1 MFKDQ
6 SKKMI
11 KKQEYFSLR
20 KFKRGL
26 ASVTVG
32 ATLFMAGAAVESF
45 VAPQVVAYAAEETYS
60 ANGEWTFTDD
70 IPSNNANVNP
80 QMTAWAYT
88 AHTTAESTITEQ
100 DGSTVTVTA
109 TITPTNG
116 NEVGVSYLVPGENQA
131 AYSATPDMLAGTPE
145 PASIPAMGIYLQPSP
160 STPAAD
166 FSEKLN
172 YSGEVENAE
181 LTLTFSEEVTNP
193 IIDLSGIGGSG
204 KAIVD
209 DVKTGEVFLARG
221 SFNST
226 NFKLVTPD
234 VKLEKITG
242 TNLTVTDT
250 TINVTEKNTYDKAV
264 VGNDDM
270 YLWDYRLPNLVPAGT
285 GSIRLVGTFKQV
297 TFKLFHQST
306 PFTEYPTETYKT
318 DPVFFNSTSYGD
330 GVNGLNK
337 FWSEK
342 VEDVGNSTTNADLLR
357 FSVRLSNTKYGSV
370 IVNYV
375 DTEGNVIGT
384 EFKDTTNQAVGTAYD
399 TTTDSGT
406 VASDAT
412 TERPAVI
419 TKDGKT
425 YKLVAKD
432 TTATVGTVK
441 ADGSLSEN
449 AGSFTFGTDT
459 PTGTVAEG
467 TKSITYVYEE
477 VKGSVIVDY
486 VDTDGNKIGTQFVD
500 TANVAPGTAY
510 NTANDTGTKAST
522 DTSERPSV
530 ITKDGKTYK
539 LVPAGDYNVGT
550 VGTDGN
556 LTATTKDLGT
566 DAVSGEVAEGTKKVT
581 YVYQEVK
588 TGSVVVDYVDTEGN
602 VLQKQYVDSPE
613 GTAVGTAYNAEQITG
628 TTEKPAVI
636 EKDGKT
642 YELVPAGTY
651 TVGTV
656 GEDNNLTETST
667 SFGVAPVTGTVAEG
681 VTKITYVYKEKVE
694 TPKTGNVVITY
705 VDTEGLELKTTVKD
719 TTDGEVGST
728 YNTKES
734 ADEYPETIEK
744 DGVTY
749 KRVVAGTHKVG
760 ETTEDGHLVS
770 SDAAEGTVEEGTKT
784 VTYVYEK
791 VETPV
796 VKTGSVVARYVIEGT
811 EDEIADDKSV
821 KPTDTPV
828 GEPYGDTPPATITK
842 DGKTYELVRTRT
854 NEGDAPENG
863 VVKEGEQTI
872 TYEYKEKVETPVV
885 KTGSVVARYVI
896 EGTEDEI
903 ADDKSVKPTDTPVD
917 EPYGDTPPAT
927 ITKDGKT
934 YELVRTRTNEGDA
947 PDNGVVKE
955 GEQTITYEYKEK
967 VETPV
972 VKTGS
977 VVARYVIE
985 GTEDEIAD
993 DKSVKPTDTPV
1004 DEPYGDTPPATIE
1017 KNGKTYELVRT
1028 RTNEG
1033 DAPEN
1038 GVVKEGEQ
1046 TITYEYKE
1054 KVETPVVKTGSV
1066 VARYVIEGTET
1077 EIADDKTVKPTDTP
1091 VDEVYGDTPPATIT
1105 KDGKTYELV
1114 RTRTNEGDAPS
1125 NGTVVEG
1132 EQTITY
1138 EYKEK
1143 VETPVVKTGSVVARY
1158 VIEGTETEI
1167 ADDKTVKPTDTP
1179 VDEVYG
1185 DTPPTT
1191 ISFGGKTYTL
1201 VRTRTNEGDAPSNGT
1216 VVEGEQTITY
1226 EYKEVVDTPDPV
1238 EKKTGSVLVR
1248 HITDKGEV
1256 LADTTDVVR
1265 DGEVGSTYE
1274 TTVGNFEGY
1283 TFVKV
1288 DETGATP
1295 TGEVEEGEKTV
1306 VYIYTKVETPVAKTG
1321 SVLVRHIT
1329 DKGEVLADTT
1339 DVVRDGE
1346 VGSTY
1351 ETTVGNF
1358 EGYTFV
1364 KVDETGATP
1373 TGEVEEGEK
1382 TVVYIYTKV
1391 ETPVVKTGSV
1401 VARYVIEGTETEIA
1415 DDKAVKPTDTPVD
1428 EVYGDTP
1435 PATITKDGKTYELVR
1450 TRTNEGDAPS
1460 NGTVVEGEQTI
1471 TYEYKEKEET
1481 PVVKTGS
1488 VVARYVIEGTETEI
1502 ADDKSVKPTDTPVD
1516 EPYGDTPPA
1525 TITKDGKTYELV
1537 RTRTNEGDAP
1547 SNGTVVEGEQTITY
1561 EYKEVVET
1569 PVVPPVVEK
1578 QGKVIVHY
1586 VDENGNVIKTPVVD
1600 TENGTVGGDYDTS
1613 DNRPKVIVFNGKR
1626 YILVESR
1633 IPNNAKGKVVEG
1645 ETHVTYVYK
1654 QENEEPTTPT
1664 IPTTPT
1670 TPSQP
1675 TTPSTTP
1682 VTETTK
1688 VTPKTSA
1695 ILPQTGESTSAL
1707 ALVGLALLGTVA
1719 VASRRRKEK

>member
-1 MFKDQ
+1 MKRYKVELVRLTELDRRDIIGIQAFGLSRSAQKFRGDYIEHMFRDQ

-32 ATLFMAGAAVESF
+32 ATLFMAGAALETLVVPQAAVVYAD
-45 VAPQVVAYAAEETYS
+45 VADYAINSTWELSDKITSGLQTPRDADLAFSSATATVVKK
-60 ANGEWTFTDD
+60 
-70 IPSNNANVNP
+70 
-80 QMTAWAYT
+80 
-88 AHTTAESTITEQ
+88 
-100 DGSTVTVTA
+100 DGSNVAVHVA
-109 TITPTNG
+109 ITPTNTDQTGSVYVMQG
-116 NEVGVSYLVPGENQA
+116 NNQGV
-131 AYSATPDMLAGTPE
+131 YSATANMFAGETAPATMPALAVMVQTPMSKAPE
-145 PASIPAMGIYLQPSP
+145 RSQELI
-160 STPAAD
+160 D
-166 FSEKLN
+166 KLN
-172 YSGEVENAE
+172 FNGKVDQGF
-181 LTLTFSEEVTNP
+181 LTITFSEAVTNP
-193 IIDLSGIGGSG
+193 IIDISGLGGLGQANS
-204 KAIVD
+204 
-209 DVKTGEVFLARG
+209 TTYARG

-226 NFKLVTPD
+226 DLELLTEGVSLEAASSGANLAITPT
-234 VKLEKITG
+234 KIAVVDRNTY
-242 TNLTVTDT
+242 NHSV
-250 TINVTEKNTYDKAV
+250 VTENQHTGSGNTQSP
-264 VGNDDM
+264 
-270 YLWDYRLPNLVPAGT
+270 RLAPAGA
-285 GSIRLVGTFKQV
+285 GSIRVIGTTKEV
-297 TFKLFHQST
+297 KFKLAHVST
-306 PFTEYPTETYKT
+306 PFSSFSKDAYNT
-318 DPVFFNSTSYGD
+318 GD
-330 GVNGLNK
+330 AYFVNNNNYLADGINGYNK
-337 FWSEK
+337 FWNETY
-342 VEDVGNSTTNADLLR
+342 ETAGRTANNDQFRL
-357 FSVRLSNTKYGSV
+357 SVRLSNTKYGSV
-370 IVNYV
+370 VVNYV

-384 EFKDTTNQAVGTAYD
+384 EFKDTTNQAEGTAYD
-399 TTTDSGT
+399 TTADSGT

-441 ADGSLSEN
+441 ADGSLAEN

-500 TANVAPGTAY
+500 TANVAPGTTY

-550 VGTDGN
+550 VGKDGN
-556 LTATTKDLGT
+556 LTTTTKDLGT
-566 DAVSGEVAEGTKKVT
+566 DAASGEVAEGTKKVT

-588 TGSVVVDYVDTEGN
+588 TGSVVIDYVDTEGN
-602 VLQKQYVDSPE
+602 ELQKQYVDSPE
-613 GTAVGTAYNAEQITG
+613 GTAVGTTYDAEQITG

-656 GEDNNLTETST
+656 GEDNNLTATT
-667 SFGVAPVTGTVAEG
+667 TTLGVAPVTGTVVEG
-681 VTKITYVYKEKVE
+681 VTKITYVYK
-694 TPKTGNVVITY
+694 
-705 VDTEGLELKTTVKD
+705 
-719 TTDGEVGST
+719 
-728 YNTKES
+728 
-734 ADEYPETIEK
+734 
-744 DGVTY
+744 
-749 KRVVAGTHKVG
+749 
-760 ETTEDGHLVS
+760 
-770 SDAAEGTVEEGTKT
+770 
-784 VTYVYEK
+784 EK

-828 GEPYGDTPPATITK
+828 DEPYGDTPPATIEKNGKTYELVRTRTKEGDAPENGVVKEGEQTITYEYKEKVETPVVKTGSVVARYVIEGTEDEIADDKSVKPTDTPVDEPYGDTPPATITK

-947 PDNGVVKE
+947 PENGVVKE

-1004 DEPYGDTPPATIE
+1004 DEP
-1017 KNGKTYELVRT
+1017 
-1028 RTNEG
+1028 
-1033 DAPEN
+1033 
-1038 GVVKEGEQ
+1038 
-1046 TITYEYKE
+1046 
-1054 KVETPVVKTGSV
+1054 
-1066 VARYVIEGTET
+1066 
-1077 EIADDKTVKPTDTP
+1077 
-1091 VDEVYGDTPPATIT
+1091 
-1105 KDGKTYELV
+1105 
-1114 RTRTNEGDAPS
+1114 
-1125 NGTVVEG
+1125 
-1132 EQTITY
+1132 
-1138 EYKEK
+1138 
-1143 VETPVVKTGSVVARY
+1143 
-1158 VIEGTETEI
+1158 
-1167 ADDKTVKPTDTP
+1167 
-1179 VDEVYG
+1179 YG

-1274 TTVGNFEGY
+1274 TSVGNFEGY

-1288 DETGATP
+1288 DE
-1295 TGEVEEGEKTV
+1295 K
-1306 VYIYTKVETPVAKTG
+1306 
-1321 SVLVRHIT
+1321 
-1329 DKGEVLADTT
+1329 
-1339 DVVRDGE
+1339 
-1346 VGSTY
+1346 
-1351 ETTVGNF
+1351 
-1358 EGYTFV
+1358 
-1364 KVDETGATP
+1364 GATP

-1401 VARYVIEGTETEIA
+1401 VARYVIEGTE
-1415 DDKAVKPTDTPVD
+1415 D
-1428 EVYGDTP
+1428 
-1435 PATITKDGKTYELVR
+1435 
-1450 TRTNEGDAPS
+1450 
-1460 NGTVVEGEQTI
+1460 
-1471 TYEYKEKEET
+1471 
-1481 PVVKTGS
+1481 
-1488 VVARYVIEGTETEI
+1488 EI

-1561 EYKEVVET
+1561 EYKEKVET

-1586 VDENGNVIKTPVVD
+1586 VDEKGNVIKTPVVD

-1664 IPTTPT
+1664 TPN
-1670 TPSQP
+1670 QP

-1682 VTETTK
+1682 VTETAK

-1695 ILPQTGESTSAL
+1695 ILPETGESTSAL

-1719 VASRRRKEK
+1719 VASRRRKAK

>member
-1 MFKDQ
+1 M
-6 SKKMI
+6 
-11 KKQEYFSLR
+11 R

-32 ATLFMAGAAVESF
+32 ATLFMAGAALETLV
-45 VAPQVVAYAAEETYS
+45 VPQAAVVYAAEETYS
-60 ANGEWTFTDD
+60 VNGNWTFTDN
-70 IPSNNANVNP
+70 IPTSNTNVNP
-80 QMTAWAYT
+80 QMTAWDYT
-88 AHTTAESTITEQ
+88 PHTAGQTTVTQQ

-116 NEVGVSYLVPGENQA
+116 NGVGVSYLVPGDDQS
-131 AYSATPDMLAGTPE
+131 YYKATAEMLAGNPD
-145 PASIPAMGIYLQPSP
+145 PATIPAMGIYLQPSP
-160 STPAAD
+160 STPGTSLAD
-166 FSEKLN
+166 KLN
-172 YSGEVENAE
+172 YSGVVENAE

-193 IIDLSGIGGSG
+193 IIDLSGVGGSG

-209 DVKTGEVFLARG
+209 DTTGRVYVAKG

-226 NFKLVTPD
+226 NFELITPG
-234 VKLEKITG
+234 VKFEQLTG

-250 TINVTEKNTYDKAV
+250 TLQVTEKNTYDKAV
-264 VGNDDM
+264 VGADDL
-270 YLWDYRLPNLVPAGT
+270 YLGDYRLPNMVPAGT

-297 TFKLFHQST
+297 TFKLYHQTT
-306 PFTEYPTETYKT
+306 PFSEYPTATYQT
-318 DPVFFNSTSYGD
+318 SPLFFDNGRIGD

-337 FWSEK
+337 FWSDSVRE
-342 VEDVGNSTTNADLLR
+342 VSDSTTNADLLR

-370 IVNYV
+370 VVNYV

-384 EFKDTTNQAVGTAYD
+384 EFKDTTNQAEGTAYD
-399 TTTDSGT
+399 TTADSGT
-406 VASDAT
+406 VASDKT
-412 TERPAVI
+412 TERPSVI

-441 ADGSLSEN
+441 ADGSLATN

-500 TANVAPGTAY
+500 TANVAPGTTY

-522 DTSERPSV
+522 ETSERPSV

-550 VGTDGN
+550 VGKDGN
-556 LTATTKDLGT
+556 LTTTTKDLGV
-566 DAVSGEVAEGTKKVT
+566 DAASGEVAEGTKKVT

-588 TGSVVVDYVDTEGN
+588 TGSVVIDYVDTEGN
-602 VLQKQYVDSPE
+602 ELQKQYVDSPE
-613 GTAVGTAYNAEQITG
+613 GTAVGTTYNAEGITG

-656 GEDNNLTETST
+656 GEDNNLTATT
-667 SFGVAPVTGTVAEG
+667 TTLGVAPVTGTVVEG
-681 VTKITYVYKEKVE
+681 VTKITYV
-694 TPKTGNVVITY
+694 
-705 VDTEGLELKTTVKD
+705 
-719 TTDGEVGST
+719 
-728 YNTKES
+728 
-734 ADEYPETIEK
+734 
-744 DGVTY
+744 
-749 KRVVAGTHKVG
+749 
-760 ETTEDGHLVS
+760 
-770 SDAAEGTVEEGTKT
+770 
-784 VTYVYEK
+784 
-791 VETPV
+791 
-796 VKTGSVVARYVIEGT
+796 
-811 EDEIADDKSV
+811 
-821 KPTDTPV
+821 
-828 GEPYGDTPPATITK
+828 
-842 DGKTYELVRTRT
+842 
-854 NEGDAPENG
+854 
-863 VVKEGEQTI
+863 
-872 TYEYKEKVETPVV
+872 
-885 KTGSVVARYVI
+885 
-896 EGTEDEI
+896 
-903 ADDKSVKPTDTPVD
+903 
-917 EPYGDTPPAT
+917 
-927 ITKDGKT
+927 
-934 YELVRTRTNEGDA
+934 
-947 PDNGVVKE
+947 
-955 GEQTITYEYKEK
+955 YKEK

-1066 VARYVIEGTET
+1066 VARYVIEGTED
-1077 EIADDKTVKPTDTP
+1077 EIADDKSVKPTDTP
-1091 VDEVYGDTPPATIT
+1091 VDEPYGDTPPATIT

-1158 VIEGTETEI
+1158 VIEGTEDEI
-1167 ADDKTVKPTDTP
+1167 ADDKSVKPTDTP
-1179 VDEVYG
+1179 VDEPYG

-1201 VRTRTNEGDAPSNGT
+1201 VRTRTNDGDAPSNGT

-1274 TTVGNFEGY
+1274 TSVGNFEGY

-1288 DETGATP
+1288 DEKGATP

-1351 ETTVGNF
+1351 ETSVGNF

-1364 KVDETGATP
+1364 KVDEKGATP

-1401 VARYVIEGTETEIA
+1401 VARYVIEGTE
-1415 DDKAVKPTDTPVD
+1415 D
-1428 EVYGDTP
+1428 
-1435 PATITKDGKTYELVR
+1435 
-1450 TRTNEGDAPS
+1450 
-1460 NGTVVEGEQTI
+1460 
-1471 TYEYKEKEET
+1471 
-1481 PVVKTGS
+1481 
-1488 VVARYVIEGTETEI
+1488 EI

-1561 EYKEVVET
+1561 EYKEKVET

-1586 VDENGNVIKTPVVD
+1586 VDEKGNVIKTPVVD

-1633 IPNNAKGKVVEG
+1633 IPNNSKGKVVEG

-1664 IPTTPT
+1664 TPN
-1670 TPSQP
+1670 QP

-1682 VTETTK
+1682 VTETAK

-1695 ILPQTGESTSAL
+1695 ILPETGESTSAL

-1719 VASRRRKEK
+1719 VASRRRKAK

>member
-1 MFKDQ
+1 M
-6 SKKMI
+6 
-11 KKQEYFSLR
+11 R

-32 ATLFMAGAAVESF
+32 ATLFMAGAALETLVVPQAAVVYAD
-45 VAPQVVAYAAEETYS
+45 VADYAINSTWELSDKITSGLQTPRDADLAFSSATATVVKK
-60 ANGEWTFTDD
+60 
-70 IPSNNANVNP
+70 
-80 QMTAWAYT
+80 
-88 AHTTAESTITEQ
+88 
-100 DGSTVTVTA
+100 DGSNVAVHVA
-109 TITPTNG
+109 ITPTNTDQTGSVYVMQG
-116 NEVGVSYLVPGENQA
+116 NNQGV
-131 AYSATPDMLAGTPE
+131 YSATANMFAGETAPATMPALAVMVQTPMSKAPE
-145 PASIPAMGIYLQPSP
+145 RSQELI
-160 STPAAD
+160 D
-166 FSEKLN
+166 KLN
-172 YSGEVENAE
+172 FNGKVDQGF
-181 LTLTFSEEVTNP
+181 LTITFSEAVTNP
-193 IIDLSGIGGSG
+193 IIDISGLGGLGQANS
-204 KAIVD
+204 
-209 DVKTGEVFLARG
+209 TTYARG

-226 NFKLVTPD
+226 DLELLTEGVSLEAASSGANLAITPT
-234 VKLEKITG
+234 KIAVVDRNTY
-242 TNLTVTDT
+242 NHSV
-250 TINVTEKNTYDKAV
+250 VTENQHTGSGNTQSP
-264 VGNDDM
+264 
-270 YLWDYRLPNLVPAGT
+270 RLAPAGA
-285 GSIRLVGTFKQV
+285 GSIRVIGTTKEV
-297 TFKLFHQST
+297 KFKLTHVST
-306 PFTEYPTETYKT
+306 PFSSFSKDAYNT
-318 DPVFFNSTSYGD
+318 GD
-330 GVNGLNK
+330 AYFVNNNNYLADGINGYNK
-337 FWSEK
+337 FWNETY
-342 VEDVGNSTTNADLLR
+342 ETAGRTANNDQFRL
-357 FSVRLSNTKYGSV
+357 SVRLSNTKYGSV
-370 IVNYV
+370 VVNYV

-384 EFKDTTNQAVGTAYD
+384 EFKDTTNQAEGTAYD
-399 TTTDSGT
+399 TTADTGT
-406 VASDAT
+406 VASDKT

-432 TTATVGTVK
+432 TTAKVGTVK
-441 ADGSLSEN
+441 ADGSLATN
-449 AGSFTFGTDT
+449 GANFNYGTDAVS
-459 PTGTVAEG
+459 GVVAEG

-500 TANVAPGTAY
+500 TANVAPGTTY

-522 DTSERPSV
+522 ETSERPSV

-550 VGTDGN
+550 VGKDGN
-556 LTATTKDLGT
+556 LTTTTKDLGV
-566 DAVSGEVAEGTKKVT
+566 DAASGEVAEGTKKVT

-588 TGSVVVDYVDTEGN
+588 TGSVVIDYVDTEGN
-602 VLQKQYVDSPE
+602 ELQKQYVDSPE
-613 GTAVGTAYNAEQITG
+613 GTAVGTTYDAEQITG

-656 GEDNNLTETST
+656 GEDNNLTATT
-667 SFGVAPVTGTVAEG
+667 TTLGVAPVTGTVVEG
-681 VTKITYVYKEKVE
+681 VTKITYVYK
-694 TPKTGNVVITY
+694 
-705 VDTEGLELKTTVKD
+705 
-719 TTDGEVGST
+719 
-728 YNTKES
+728 
-734 ADEYPETIEK
+734 
-744 DGVTY
+744 
-749 KRVVAGTHKVG
+749 
-760 ETTEDGHLVS
+760 
-770 SDAAEGTVEEGTKT
+770 
-784 VTYVYEK
+784 EK

-828 GEPYGDTPPATITK
+828 DEPYGDTPPATITKDGKTYELVRTRANEGDAPENGVVKEGEQTITYEYKEKVETPVVKTGSVVARYVIEGTEDEIADDKSVKPTDTPVDEPYGDTPPATIEK

-947 PDNGVVKE
+947 PSNGTVVE

-993 DKSVKPTDTPV
+993 DKSVKPSDTPV
-1004 DEPYGDTPPATIE
+1004 DEP
-1017 KNGKTYELVRT
+1017 
-1028 RTNEG
+1028 
-1033 DAPEN
+1033 
-1038 GVVKEGEQ
+1038 
-1046 TITYEYKE
+1046 
-1054 KVETPVVKTGSV
+1054 
-1066 VARYVIEGTET
+1066 
-1077 EIADDKTVKPTDTP
+1077 
-1091 VDEVYGDTPPATIT
+1091 
-1105 KDGKTYELV
+1105 
-1114 RTRTNEGDAPS
+1114 
-1125 NGTVVEG
+1125 
-1132 EQTITY
+1132 
-1138 EYKEK
+1138 
-1143 VETPVVKTGSVVARY
+1143 
-1158 VIEGTETEI
+1158 
-1167 ADDKTVKPTDTP
+1167 
-1179 VDEVYG
+1179 YG

-1274 TTVGNFEGY
+1274 TSVGNFEGY

-1288 DETGATP
+1288 DEKGATP

-1351 ETTVGNF
+1351 ETSVGNF

-1364 KVDETGATP
+1364 KVDEKGATP

-1401 VARYVIEGTETEIA
+1401 VARYVIEGTE
-1415 DDKAVKPTDTPVD
+1415 D
-1428 EVYGDTP
+1428 
-1435 PATITKDGKTYELVR
+1435 
-1450 TRTNEGDAPS
+1450 
-1460 NGTVVEGEQTI
+1460 
-1471 TYEYKEKEET
+1471 
-1481 PVVKTGS
+1481 
-1488 VVARYVIEGTETEI
+1488 EI

-1561 EYKEVVET
+1561 EYKEKVET

-1586 VDENGNVIKTPVVD
+1586 VDEKGNVIKTPVVD

-1633 IPNNAKGKVVEG
+1633 IPNNSKGKVVEG

-1664 IPTTPT
+1664 TPN
-1670 TPSQP
+1670 QP

-1682 VTETTK
+1682 VTETAK

-1695 ILPQTGESTSAL
+1695 ILPETGESTSVL

-1719 VASRRRKEK
+1719 VASRRRKAK

>member
-45 VAPQVVAYAAEETYS
+45 VAPQVVVYAAEETYS
-60 ANGEWTFTDD
+60 ANGEWTFTDT
-70 IPSNNANVNP
+70 IPSDNPNVNP

-88 AHTTAESTITEQ
+88 PHTTAESTITEQ

-160 STPAAD
+160 STPSTNL
-166 FSEKLN
+166 SEKLN

-209 DVKTGEVFLARG
+209 DVKTGQVFLARG

-234 VKLEKITG
+234 VKLEKLTG

-297 TFKLFHQST
+297 TFKLYHQST
-306 PFTEYPTETYKT
+306 PFTEYSTETYKT

-342 VEDVGNSTTNADLLR
+342 IEDVGNSTTNADLLR

-370 IVNYV
+370 VVNYV

-384 EFKDTTNQAVGTAYD
+384 EFKDTTNQAEGTAYD
-399 TTTDSGT
+399 TTVDTGT

-425 YKLVAKD
+425 YKLVAKE
-432 TTATVGTVK
+432 TTATVGTVN
-441 ADGSLSEN
+441 ADGSLAAN
-449 AGSFTFGTDT
+449 GTNFNFGTDAVS
-459 PTGTVAEG
+459 GTVAEG

-500 TANVAPGTAY
+500 TANESIGTAY

-556 LTATTKDLGT
+556 LTVTTKDLGT

-656 GEDNNLTETST
+656 GEDNNLTATT
-667 SFGVAPVTGTVAEG
+667 TTFGVAPVTGEVVEG

-749 KRVVAGTHKVG
+749 KRVVAGTHTVG

-811 EDEIADDKSV
+811 ETEIADDKTVKPTDTPVDEPYGDTPPATIEKDGKTYELVRTRTNEGDAPENGVVKEGEQTITYEYKEKVETPVVKTGSVVARYVIEGTETEIADDKTVKPTDTPVDEVYGDTPPATITKDGKTYELVRTRTNEGDAPENGVVKEGEQTITYEYKEKVETPVVKTGSVVARYVIEGTETEIADDKSV

-828 GEPYGDTPPATITK
+828 DEPYGDTPPATITK

-947 PDNGVVKE
+947 PSNGTVVE

-1004 DEPYGDTPPATIE
+1004 DEPYGDTPP
-1017 KNGKTYELVRT
+1017 
-1028 RTNEG
+1028 
-1033 DAPEN
+1033 
-1038 GVVKEGEQ
+1038 
-1046 TITYEYKE
+1046 
-1054 KVETPVVKTGSV
+1054 
-1066 VARYVIEGTET
+1066 
-1077 EIADDKTVKPTDTP
+1077 
-1091 VDEVYGDTPPATIT
+1091 
-1105 KDGKTYELV
+1105 
-1114 RTRTNEGDAPS
+1114 
-1125 NGTVVEG
+1125 
-1132 EQTITY
+1132 
-1138 EYKEK
+1138 
-1143 VETPVVKTGSVVARY
+1143 
-1158 VIEGTETEI
+1158 
-1167 ADDKTVKPTDTP
+1167 
-1179 VDEVYG
+1179 
-1185 DTPPTT
+1185 TT

-1201 VRTRTNEGDAPSNGT
+1201 VRTRTNEGDAPSNGS

-1274 TTVGNFEGY
+1274 TSVGNFEGY

-1288 DETGATP
+1288 DEKGATP

-1351 ETTVGNF
+1351 ETSVGNF

-1364 KVDETGATP
+1364 KVDEKGATP

-1391 ETPVVKTGSV
+1391 ETPVAKTGSV
-1401 VARYVIEGTETEIA
+1401 VARYVIEGTE
-1415 DDKAVKPTDTPVD
+1415 D
-1428 EVYGDTP
+1428 
-1435 PATITKDGKTYELVR
+1435 
-1450 TRTNEGDAPS
+1450 
-1460 NGTVVEGEQTI
+1460 
-1471 TYEYKEKEET
+1471 
-1481 PVVKTGS
+1481 
-1488 VVARYVIEGTETEI
+1488 EI

-1561 EYKEVVET
+1561 EYKEKVET
-1569 PVVPPVVEK
+1569 PVVEK

-1586 VDENGNVIKTPVVD
+1586 VDEKGNVIKTPVVD

-1633 IPNNAKGKVVEG
+1633 IPNNSKGKVVEG

-1664 IPTTPT
+1664 TPN
-1670 TPSQP
+1670 QP

-1682 VTETTK
+1682 VTETAK

-1695 ILPQTGESTSAL
+1695 ILPETGESTSAL

>member
-1 MFKDQ
+1 
-6 SKKMI
+6 
-11 KKQEYFSLR
+11 
-20 KFKRGL
+20 
-26 ASVTVG
+26 
-32 ATLFMAGAAVESF
+32 
-45 VAPQVVAYAAEETYS
+45 
-60 ANGEWTFTDD
+60 
-70 IPSNNANVNP
+70 
-80 QMTAWAYT
+80 
-88 AHTTAESTITEQ
+88 
-100 DGSTVTVTA
+100 
-109 TITPTNG
+109 
-116 NEVGVSYLVPGENQA
+116 
-131 AYSATPDMLAGTPE
+131 
-145 PASIPAMGIYLQPSP
+145 
-160 STPAAD
+160 
-166 FSEKLN
+166 
-172 YSGEVENAE
+172 
-181 LTLTFSEEVTNP
+181 
-193 IIDLSGIGGSG
+193 
-204 KAIVD
+204 
-209 DVKTGEVFLARG
+209 
-221 SFNST
+221 
-226 NFKLVTPD
+226 
-234 VKLEKITG
+234 
-242 TNLTVTDT
+242 
-250 TINVTEKNTYDKAV
+250 
-264 VGNDDM
+264 
-270 YLWDYRLPNLVPAGT
+270 
-285 GSIRLVGTFKQV
+285 
-297 TFKLFHQST
+297 
-306 PFTEYPTETYKT
+306 
-318 DPVFFNSTSYGD
+318 
-330 GVNGLNK
+330 
-337 FWSEK
+337 
-342 VEDVGNSTTNADLLR
+342 
-357 FSVRLSNTKYGSV
+357 
-370 IVNYV
+370 
-375 DTEGNVIGT
+375 
-384 EFKDTTNQAVGTAYD
+384 
-399 TTTDSGT
+399 
-406 VASDAT
+406 
-412 TERPAVI
+412 
-419 TKDGKT
+419 
-425 YKLVAKD
+425 
-432 TTATVGTVK
+432 
-441 ADGSLSEN
+441 
-449 AGSFTFGTDT
+449 
-459 PTGTVAEG
+459 
-467 TKSITYVYEE
+467 
-477 VKGSVIVDY
+477 
-486 VDTDGNKIGTQFVD
+486 
-500 TANVAPGTAY
+500 
-510 NTANDTGTKAST
+510 
-522 DTSERPSV
+522 
-530 ITKDGKTYK
+530 
-539 LVPAGDYNVGT
+539 
-550 VGTDGN
+550 
-556 LTATTKDLGT
+556 
-566 DAVSGEVAEGTKKVT
+566 
-581 YVYQEVK
+581 
-588 TGSVVVDYVDTEGN
+588 
-602 VLQKQYVDSPE
+602 
-613 GTAVGTAYNAEQITG
+613 
-628 TTEKPAVI
+628 
-636 EKDGKT
+636 
-642 YELVPAGTY
+642 
-651 TVGTV
+651 
-656 GEDNNLTETST
+656 
-667 SFGVAPVTGTVAEG
+667 
-681 VTKITYVYKEKVE
+681 
-694 TPKTGNVVITY
+694 
-705 VDTEGLELKTTVKD
+705 
-719 TTDGEVGST
+719 
-728 YNTKES
+728 
-734 ADEYPETIEK
+734 
-744 DGVTY
+744 
-749 KRVVAGTHKVG
+749 
-760 ETTEDGHLVS
+760 
-770 SDAAEGTVEEGTKT
+770 
-784 VTYVYEK
+784 
-791 VETPV
+791 
-796 VKTGSVVARYVIEGT
+796 
-811 EDEIADDKSV
+811 
-821 KPTDTPV
+821 
-828 GEPYGDTPPATITK
+828 GDTPPATITK

-872 TYEYKEKVETPVV
+872 TYEYKEKE
-885 KTGSVVARYVI
+885 
-896 EGTEDEI
+896 
-903 ADDKSVKPTDTPVD
+903 
-917 EPYGDTPPAT
+917 
-927 ITKDGKT
+927 
-934 YELVRTRTNEGDA
+934 
-947 PDNGVVKE
+947 
-955 GEQTITYEYKEK
+955 
-967 VETPV
+967 
-972 VKTGS
+972 
-977 VVARYVIE
+977 
-985 GTEDEIAD
+985 
-993 DKSVKPTDTPV
+993 
-1004 DEPYGDTPPATIE
+1004 
-1017 KNGKTYELVRT
+1017 
-1028 RTNEG
+1028 
-1033 DAPEN
+1033 
-1038 GVVKEGEQ
+1038 
-1046 TITYEYKE
+1046 
-1054 KVETPVVKTGSV
+1054 ETPVVKTGSV

-1091 VDEVYGDTPPATIT
+1091 VDEVYGDTPPTTIE

-1143 VETPVVKTGSVVARY
+1143 EETPVVKTGSVVVRY

-1179 VDEVYG
+1179 VDEPYG

-1415 DDKAVKPTDTPVD
+1415 DDKTVKPTDTPVDEPYGDTPPATITKDGKTYELVRTRTNEGDAPSNGTVVEGEQTITYEYKEVVETPVVKTGSVVARYVIEGTETEIADDKTVKPTDTPVD

-1471 TYEYKEKEET
+1471 TYEYKEK
-1481 PVVKTGS
+1481 
-1488 VVARYVIEGTETEI
+1488 
-1502 ADDKSVKPTDTPVD
+1502 
-1516 EPYGDTPPA
+1516 
-1525 TITKDGKTYELV
+1525 
-1537 RTRTNEGDAP
+1537 
-1547 SNGTVVEGEQTITY
+1547 
-1561 EYKEVVET
+1561 VET

-1664 IPTTPT
+1664 TPN
-1670 TPSQP
+1670 QP

-1695 ILPQTGESTSAL
+1695 ILPETGESTSAL

>member
-1 MFKDQ
+1 
-6 SKKMI
+6 MI

-32 ATLFMAGAAVESF
+32 AALFMAGVATETLVVQKTAVVYAD
-45 VAPQVVAYAAEETYS
+45 VADYAINSTWELSDKITSGLQTPRDADLAFSSATATVVKK
-60 ANGEWTFTDD
+60 
-70 IPSNNANVNP
+70 
-80 QMTAWAYT
+80 
-88 AHTTAESTITEQ
+88 
-100 DGSTVTVTA
+100 DGSNVAVHVA
-109 TITPTNG
+109 ITPTNTDQTGSVYVMQG
-116 NEVGVSYLVPGENQA
+116 NNQGV
-131 AYSATPDMLAGTPE
+131 YSATANMFAGETAPATMPALAVMVQTPMSKAPE
-145 PASIPAMGIYLQPSP
+145 RSQELI
-160 STPAAD
+160 D
-166 FSEKLN
+166 KLN
-172 YSGEVENAE
+172 FNGKVDQGF
-181 LTLTFSEEVTNP
+181 LTITFSEAVTNP
-193 IIDLSGIGGSG
+193 IIDISGLGGLGQANS
-204 KAIVD
+204 
-209 DVKTGEVFLARG
+209 TTYARG

-226 NFKLVTPD
+226 D
-234 VKLEKITG
+234 LELLTEGVSLEAASSG
-242 TNLTVTDT
+242 TNLAITPTKITVVDRNTY
-250 TINVTEKNTYDKAV
+250 NHSVVTENQHTGSGNTQSP
-264 VGNDDM
+264 
-270 YLWDYRLPNLVPAGT
+270 RLAPAGA
-285 GSIRLVGTFKQV
+285 GSIRVIGTTKEV
-297 TFKLFHQST
+297 KFKLTHVST
-306 PFTEYPTETYKT
+306 PFSSFSKDAYNT
-318 DPVFFNSTSYGD
+318 GD
-330 GVNGLNK
+330 AYFVNNNNYLADGINGYNK
-337 FWSEK
+337 FWNEIY
-342 VEDVGNSTTNADLLR
+342 ETAGRTANNDQFRL
-357 FSVRLSNTKYGSV
+357 SVRLSNTKYGSV
-370 IVNYV
+370 VVNYV

-384 EFKDTTNQAVGTAYD
+384 EFKDTTNQAEGTAYD
-399 TTTDSGT
+399 TTADSGT

-441 ADGSLSEN
+441 ADGSLAAN
-449 AGSFTFGTDT
+449 GTNFNFGTDAVS
-459 PTGTVAEG
+459 GTVAEG

-539 LVPAGDYNVGT
+539 LVPAGDYTVGT

-613 GTAVGTAYNAEQITG
+613 GTAVGTAYNTEEITG

-656 GEDNNLTETST
+656 GEDNNLTATT
-667 SFGVAPVTGTVAEG
+667 TTFGVAPVTGEVVEG
-681 VTKITYVYKEKVE
+681 VTKITYV
-694 TPKTGNVVITY
+694 
-705 VDTEGLELKTTVKD
+705 
-719 TTDGEVGST
+719 
-728 YNTKES
+728 
-734 ADEYPETIEK
+734 
-744 DGVTY
+744 
-749 KRVVAGTHKVG
+749 
-760 ETTEDGHLVS
+760 
-770 SDAAEGTVEEGTKT
+770 
-784 VTYVYEK
+784 
-791 VETPV
+791 
-796 VKTGSVVARYVIEGT
+796 
-811 EDEIADDKSV
+811 
-821 KPTDTPV
+821 
-828 GEPYGDTPPATITK
+828 
-842 DGKTYELVRTRT
+842 
-854 NEGDAPENG
+854 
-863 VVKEGEQTI
+863 
-872 TYEYKEKVETPVV
+872 YKEKVETPVV

-896 EGTEDEI
+896 EGTETEI
-903 ADDKSVKPTDTPVD
+903 ADDKTVKPTDTPVD
-917 EPYGDTPPAT
+917 E
-927 ITKDGKT
+927 
-934 YELVRTRTNEGDA
+934 V
-947 PDNGVVKE
+947 
-955 GEQTITYEYKEK
+955 
-967 VETPV
+967 
-972 VKTGS
+972 
-977 VVARYVIE
+977 
-985 GTEDEIAD
+985 
-993 DKSVKPTDTPV
+993 
-1004 DEPYGDTPPATIE
+1004 YGDTPPATIE
-1017 KNGKTYELVRT
+1017 KDGKTYELVRT

-1114 RTRTNEGDAPS
+1114 RTRTNEGDAPE
-1125 NGTVVEG
+1125 NGVVKEGEQTITYEYKEKVETPVVKTGSVVARYVIEGTETEIADDKTVKPTDTPVDEVYGDTPPATITKDGKTYELVRTRTNEGDAPENGVVKEG

-1191 ISFGGKTYTL
+1191 IEKDGKTYELVRTRTNEGDAPSNGTVVEGEQTITYEYKEKVETPVVKTGSVVARYVIEGTETEIADDKTVKPTDTPVDEPYGDTPPTTISFGGKTYTL
-1201 VRTRTNEGDAPSNGT
+1201 VRTRTNEGDVPSNGT

-1306 VYIYTKVETPVAKTG
+1306 VYIYTKVETLVAKTG

-1351 ETTVGNF
+1351 ETSVGNF

-1364 KVDETGATP
+1364 KVDEKGATP

-1401 VARYVIEGTETEIA
+1401 VARYVIEGTE
-1415 DDKAVKPTDTPVD
+1415 D
-1428 EVYGDTP
+1428 
-1435 PATITKDGKTYELVR
+1435 
-1450 TRTNEGDAPS
+1450 
-1460 NGTVVEGEQTI
+1460 
-1471 TYEYKEKEET
+1471 
-1481 PVVKTGS
+1481 
-1488 VVARYVIEGTETEI
+1488 EI

-1561 EYKEVVET
+1561 EYKEKVET

-1586 VDENGNVIKTPVVD
+1586 VDEKGNVIKTPVVD

-1664 IPTTPT
+1664 TPN
-1670 TPSQP
+1670 QP

-1682 VTETTK
+1682 VTETAK

-1695 ILPQTGESTSAL
+1695 ILPETGESTSAL

-1719 VASRRRKEK
+1719 VASRRRKAK

>member
-32 ATLFMAGAAVESF
+32 ATLFMAGTAVETF
-45 VAPQVVAYAAEETYS
+45 VAPQVVVYAAEETYS
-60 ANGEWTFTDD
+60 ANGDWTFTDT
-70 IPSNNANVNP
+70 IPSDNPNVNP
-80 QMTAWAYT
+80 QMTKWEYT
-88 AHTTAESTITEQ
+88 PHTTAESTITEQ
-100 DGSTVTVTA
+100 DGSTITVTA

-116 NEVGVSYLVPGENQA
+116 NGVGVSYLVPGENQA
-131 AYSATPDMLAGTPE
+131 AYNATPDMLAGTPE

-160 STPAAD
+160 STSTNLTD
-166 FSEKLN
+166 KLN

-209 DVKTGEVFLARG
+209 NPETGEVFLARG

-234 VKLEKITG
+234 VKLEQLTG

-264 VGNDDM
+264 VKNDDL

-285 GSIRLVGTFKQV
+285 GSIRLVGTFKEV

-306 PFTEYPTETYKT
+306 PYTEYPTESFQT
-318 DPVFFNSTSYGD
+318 DPIFFNSTSYGD

-337 FWSEK
+337 FWSDK
-342 VEDVGNSTTNADLLR
+342 VSDDVSDSTTNADLLR

-370 IVNYV
+370 VVNYV

-384 EFKDTTNQAVGTAYD
+384 EFKDTTKQEVGTTYD
-399 TTTDSGT
+399 TTPNTGT

-425 YKLVAKD
+425 YKLVAKE

-602 VLQKQYVDSPE
+602 VLQSQYVDTPE
-613 GTAVGTAYNAEQITG
+613 GTAVGTAYNTEEITG

-656 GEDNNLTETST
+656 GEDNNLTATT
-667 SFGVAPVTGTVAEG
+667 TTFGVAPVTGEVVEG

-749 KRVVAGTHKVG
+749 KRVVAGTHTVG

-811 EDEIADDKSV
+811 ETEIADDKTV

-828 GEPYGDTPPATITK
+828 DEVYGDTPPATITK

-872 TYEYKEKVETPVV
+872 TYEYKEKEETPVV

-896 EGTEDEI
+896 EGTE
-903 ADDKSVKPTDTPVD
+903 T
-917 EPYGDTPPAT
+917 
-927 ITKDGKT
+927 
-934 YELVRTRTNEGDA
+934 
-947 PDNGVVKE
+947 
-955 GEQTITYEYKEK
+955 
-967 VETPV
+967 
-972 VKTGS
+972 
-977 VVARYVIE
+977 
-985 GTEDEIAD
+985 EIAD

-1017 KNGKTYELVRT
+1017 KDGKTYELVRT

-1033 DAPEN
+1033 DAPSN
-1038 GVVKEGEQ
+1038 GTVVEGEQ

-1077 EIADDKTVKPTDTP
+1077 EIADDKSVKPTDTP

-1191 ISFGGKTYTL
+1191 IEKDGKTYELVRTRTNEGDAPSNGTVVEGEQTITYEYKEKVETPVVKTGSVVARYVIEGTEDEIADDKSVKPTDTPVDEPYGDTPPTTISFGGKTYTL

-1274 TTVGNFEGY
+1274 TSVGNFEGY

-1288 DETGATP
+1288 DEKGATP

-1351 ETTVGNF
+1351 ETSVGNF

-1364 KVDETGATP
+1364 KVDEKGATP

-1401 VARYVIEGTETEIA
+1401 VARYVIEGTE
-1415 DDKAVKPTDTPVD
+1415 D
-1428 EVYGDTP
+1428 
-1435 PATITKDGKTYELVR
+1435 
-1450 TRTNEGDAPS
+1450 
-1460 NGTVVEGEQTI
+1460 
-1471 TYEYKEKEET
+1471 
-1481 PVVKTGS
+1481 
-1488 VVARYVIEGTETEI
+1488 EI

-1561 EYKEVVET
+1561 EYKEKVET

-1586 VDENGNVIKTPVVD
+1586 VDEKGNVIKTPVVD

-1664 IPTTPT
+1664 TPN
-1670 TPSQP
+1670 QP

-1682 VTETTK
+1682 VTETAK

-1695 ILPQTGESTSAL
+1695 ILPETGESTSAL
-1707 ALVGLALLGTVA
+1707 AFVGLALLGTVA

>member
-32 ATLFMAGAAVESF
+32 AALFMVGGVVESLLPSQSAI
-45 VAPQVVAYAAEETYS
+45 VYAAETNYYTS
-60 ANGEWTFTDD
+60 STWAFDSSLNG
-70 IPSNNANVNP
+70 NQYVNP
-80 QMTAWAYT
+80 YENFAPYSGA
-88 AHTTAESTITEQ
+88 S
-100 DGSTVTVTA
+100 A
-109 TITPTNG
+109 TIDRQNATS
-116 NEVGVSYLVPGENQA
+116 VGVTTTIEPINSEVPVGISYLVDGGDQSR
-131 AYSATPDMLAGTPE
+131 YGATADMFVGNPN
-145 PASIPAMGIYLQPSP
+145 PSSIPALGVYVQPSP
-160 STPAAD
+160 NEGGGTFAGKLNFNGRYEAALLTFK
-166 FSEKLN
+166 FSE
-172 YSGEVENAE
+172 A
-181 LTLTFSEEVTNP
+181 VTNP
-193 IIDLSGIGGSG
+193 IIDLSGLGGDNQINNR
-204 KAIVD
+204 A
-209 DVKTGEVFLARG
+209 

-226 NFKLVTPD
+226 VFELMTPNVT
-234 VKLEKITG
+234 LEKASTG
-242 TNLTVTDT
+242 ANLTVTNNM
-250 TINVTEKNTYDKAV
+250 IEVTEKNTFNRSVLEVPFFDS
-264 VGNDDM
+264 GEF
-270 YLWDYRLPNLVPAGT
+270 RTPNLVPAGT
-285 GSIRLVGTFKQV
+285 GSVRLNGTFTEVQ
-297 TFKLFHQST
+297 FKLYHQAT
-306 PFTEYPTETYKT
+306 PYSAFPTETHGT
-318 DPVFFNSTSYGD
+318 GSAWFSTTYPEYD
-330 GVNGLNK
+330 GVNGMNK
-337 FWSEK
+337 HWADQYNFIAGRGIGMS
-342 VEDVGNSTTNADLLR
+342 NSDL
-357 FSVRLSNTKYGSV
+357 FRLSIRLEDAKGSV
-370 IVNYV
+370 VVNYV

-384 EFKDTTNQAVGTAYD
+384 EYKDTTDQVVGTEYNTAVD
-399 TTTDSGT
+399 TGK
-406 VASDAT
+406 VASDKT
-412 TERPAVI
+412 TERPSVI

-441 ADGSLSEN
+441 ADGSLATN
-449 AGSFTFGTDT
+449 GANFKYGTDAVS
-459 PTGTVAEG
+459 GVVAEG

-500 TANVAPGTAY
+500 TANVAPGTTY

-522 DTSERPSV
+522 ETSERPSV

-539 LVPAGDYNVGT
+539 LVAQGTYTVGT

-556 LTATTKDLGT
+556 LTTTTQDLGV
-566 DAVSGEVAEGTKKVT
+566 DAASGEVAEGTKKVT

-588 TGSVVVDYVDTEGN
+588 TGSVVIDYVDTEGN
-602 VLQKQYVDSPE
+602 ELQKQYVDSPE
-613 GTAVGTAYNAEQITG
+613 GTAVGTTYDAEGITG

-656 GEDNNLTETST
+656 GEDNNLTATT
-667 SFGVAPVTGTVAEG
+667 TTLGVAPVTGTVVEG

-705 VDTEGLELKTTVKD
+705 VDTEGLELKATVKD

-728 YNTKES
+728 YNTKDS

-811 EDEIADDKSV
+811 ETEIADDKTVKPTDTPVDEPYGDTPPATIEKDGKTYELVRTRTKEGDAPENGVVKEGEQTITYEYKEKVETPVVKTGSVVARYVIEGTEDEIADDKSV

-828 GEPYGDTPPATITK
+828 DEPYGDTPPATITKDGKTYELVRTRTNEGDAPENGVVKEGEQTITYEYKEKVETPVVKTGSVVARYVIEGTEDEIADDKSVKPTDTPVDEPYGDTPPATIEKGGKTYELVRTRTNEGDAPENGVVKEGEQTITYEYKEKVETPVVKTGSVVARYVIEGTEDEIADDKSVKPSDTPVDEPYGDTPPATITK

-947 PDNGVVKE
+947 PSNGTVVE

-1004 DEPYGDTPPATIE
+1004 DEP
-1017 KNGKTYELVRT
+1017 
-1028 RTNEG
+1028 
-1033 DAPEN
+1033 
-1038 GVVKEGEQ
+1038 
-1046 TITYEYKE
+1046 
-1054 KVETPVVKTGSV
+1054 
-1066 VARYVIEGTET
+1066 
-1077 EIADDKTVKPTDTP
+1077 
-1091 VDEVYGDTPPATIT
+1091 
-1105 KDGKTYELV
+1105 
-1114 RTRTNEGDAPS
+1114 
-1125 NGTVVEG
+1125 
-1132 EQTITY
+1132 
-1138 EYKEK
+1138 
-1143 VETPVVKTGSVVARY
+1143 
-1158 VIEGTETEI
+1158 
-1167 ADDKTVKPTDTP
+1167 
-1179 VDEVYG
+1179 YG

-1274 TTVGNFEGY
+1274 TSVGNFEGY

-1288 DETGATP
+1288 DEKGATP

-1351 ETTVGNF
+1351 ETSVGNF

-1364 KVDETGATP
+1364 KVDEKGATP

-1391 ETPVVKTGSV
+1391 ETPVAKTGSV
-1401 VARYVIEGTETEIA
+1401 VARYVIEGTE
-1415 DDKAVKPTDTPVD
+1415 D
-1428 EVYGDTP
+1428 
-1435 PATITKDGKTYELVR
+1435 
-1450 TRTNEGDAPS
+1450 
-1460 NGTVVEGEQTI
+1460 
-1471 TYEYKEKEET
+1471 
-1481 PVVKTGS
+1481 
-1488 VVARYVIEGTETEI
+1488 EI

-1561 EYKEVVET
+1561 EYKEKVET

-1586 VDENGNVIKTPVVD
+1586 VDEKGNVIKTPVVD

-1633 IPNNAKGKVVEG
+1633 IPNNSKGKVVEG

-1664 IPTTPT
+1664 TPN
-1670 TPSQP
+1670 QP

-1682 VTETTK
+1682 VTETAK

-1695 ILPQTGESTSAL
+1695 ILPETGESTSAL

-1719 VASRRRKEK
+1719 VASRRRKAK

>member
-1 MFKDQ
+1 M
-6 SKKMI
+6 
-11 KKQEYFSLR
+11 
-20 KFKRGL
+20 
-26 ASVTVG
+26 
-32 ATLFMAGAAVESF
+32 ESF
-45 VAPQVVAYAAEETYS
+45 VAPQVVVYAAEETYS
-60 ANGEWTFTDD
+60 ANGEWTFTDT
-70 IPSNNANVNP
+70 IPSDNPNVNP

-88 AHTTAESTITEQ
+88 PHTTAESTITEQ

-160 STPAAD
+160 STPSTNL
-166 FSEKLN
+166 SEKLN

-209 DVKTGEVFLARG
+209 DVKTGQVFLARG

-234 VKLEKITG
+234 VKLEKLTG

-297 TFKLFHQST
+297 TFKLYHQST
-306 PFTEYPTETYKT
+306 PFTEYSTETYKT

-342 VEDVGNSTTNADLLR
+342 IEDVGNSTTNADLLR

-370 IVNYV
+370 VVNYV

-384 EFKDTTNQAVGTAYD
+384 EFKDTTNQAEGTAYD
-399 TTTDSGT
+399 TTVDTGT

-425 YKLVAKD
+425 YKLVAKE
-432 TTATVGTVK
+432 TTATVGTVN
-441 ADGSLSEN
+441 ADGSLAAN
-449 AGSFTFGTDT
+449 GTNFNFGTDAVS
-459 PTGTVAEG
+459 GTVAEG

-500 TANVAPGTAY
+500 TANESIGTAY

-556 LTATTKDLGT
+556 LTVTTKDLGT

-656 GEDNNLTETST
+656 GEDNNLTATT
-667 SFGVAPVTGTVAEG
+667 TTFGVAPVTGEVVEG

-749 KRVVAGTHKVG
+749 KRVVAGTHTVG

-811 EDEIADDKSV
+811 ETEIADDK
-821 KPTDTPV
+821 T
-828 GEPYGDTPPATITK
+828 
-842 DGKTYELVRTRT
+842 
-854 NEGDAPENG
+854 
-863 VVKEGEQTI
+863 
-872 TYEYKEKVETPVV
+872 
-885 KTGSVVARYVI
+885 
-896 EGTEDEI
+896 
-903 ADDKSVKPTDTPVD
+903 
-917 EPYGDTPPAT
+917 
-927 ITKDGKT
+927 
-934 YELVRTRTNEGDA
+934 
-947 PDNGVVKE
+947 
-955 GEQTITYEYKEK
+955 
-967 VETPV
+967 
-972 VKTGS
+972 
-977 VVARYVIE
+977 
-985 GTEDEIAD
+985 
-993 DKSVKPTDTPV
+993 VKPTDTPV

-1017 KNGKTYELVRT
+1017 KDGKTYELVRT

-1114 RTRTNEGDAPS
+1114 RTRTNEGDAPE
-1125 NGTVVEG
+1125 NGVVKEG

-1179 VDEVYG
+1179 VDEVYGDTPPTTIEKDGKTYELVRTRTNEGDAPSNGTVVEGEQTITYEYKEKEETPVVKTGSVVVRYVIEGTETEIADDKTVKPTDTPVDEPYG

-1415 DDKAVKPTDTPVD
+1415 DDKT
-1428 EVYGDTP
+1428 
-1435 PATITKDGKTYELVR
+1435 
-1450 TRTNEGDAPS
+1450 
-1460 NGTVVEGEQTI
+1460 
-1471 TYEYKEKEET
+1471 
-1481 PVVKTGS
+1481 
-1488 VVARYVIEGTETEI
+1488 
-1502 ADDKSVKPTDTPVD
+1502 VKPTDTPVD

-1569 PVVPPVVEK
+1569 PVVKTGSVVARYVIEGTETEIADDKTVKPTDTPVDEVYGDTPPATITKDGKTYELVRTRTNEGDAPSNGTVVEGEQTITYEYKEKVETPVVPPVVEK

-1626 YILVESR
+1626 YIL
-1633 IPNNAKGKVVEG
+1633 G
-1645 ETHVTYVYK
+1645 Y
-1654 QENEEPTTPT
+1654 
-1664 IPTTPT
+1664 
-1670 TPSQP
+1670 
-1675 TTPSTTP
+1675 
-1682 VTETTK
+1682 
-1688 VTPKTSA
+1688 
-1695 ILPQTGESTSAL
+1695 L
-1707 ALVGLALLGTVA
+1707 
-1719 VASRRRKEK
+1719 

>member
-1 MFKDQ
+1 MFRDQ

-32 ATLFMAGAAVESF
+32 AALFMAGVATETLVVQKTAVVYAD
-45 VAPQVVAYAAEETYS
+45 VADYAINSTWELSDKITSGLQTPRDADLAFSSAIATVVKK
-60 ANGEWTFTDD
+60 
-70 IPSNNANVNP
+70 
-80 QMTAWAYT
+80 
-88 AHTTAESTITEQ
+88 
-100 DGSTVTVTA
+100 DGSNVAVHVA
-109 TITPTNG
+109 ITPTNTDQTGSVYVMQG
-116 NEVGVSYLVPGENQA
+116 NNQGV
-131 AYSATPDMLAGTPE
+131 YSATANMFAGETAPATMPALAVMVQTPMSKAPE
-145 PASIPAMGIYLQPSP
+145 RSQELI
-160 STPAAD
+160 D
-166 FSEKLN
+166 KLN
-172 YSGEVENAE
+172 FNGKVDQGF
-181 LTLTFSEEVTNP
+181 LTITFSEAVTNP
-193 IIDLSGIGGSG
+193 IIDISGLGGLGQANS
-204 KAIVD
+204 
-209 DVKTGEVFLARG
+209 TTYARG

-226 NFKLVTPD
+226 D
-234 VKLEKITG
+234 LELLTEGVSLEAASSG
-242 TNLTVTDT
+242 TNLAITPTKITVVDRNTY
-250 TINVTEKNTYDKAV
+250 NHSVVTENQHTGSGNTQSP
-264 VGNDDM
+264 
-270 YLWDYRLPNLVPAGT
+270 RLAPAGA
-285 GSIRLVGTFKQV
+285 GSIRVIGTTKEV
-297 TFKLFHQST
+297 KFKLTHVST
-306 PFTEYPTETYKT
+306 PFSSFSKDAYNT
-318 DPVFFNSTSYGD
+318 GD
-330 GVNGLNK
+330 AYFVNNNNYLADGINGYNK
-337 FWSEK
+337 FWNEK
-342 VEDVGNSTTNADLLR
+342 YETAGRTANNDQFRL
-357 FSVRLSNTKYGSV
+357 SVRLSNTKYGSV
-370 IVNYV
+370 VVNYV

-399 TTTDSGT
+399 TTADSGT
-406 VASDAT
+406 VASDKT

-425 YKLVAKD
+425 YKLVAKE
-432 TTATVGTVK
+432 TTATVGTVN
-441 ADGSLSEN
+441 ADGSLAAN
-449 AGSFTFGTDT
+449 GTNFNFGTDAVS
-459 PTGTVAEG
+459 GTVAEG

-500 TANVAPGTAY
+500 TANESIGTAY

-539 LVPAGDYNVGT
+539 LVPAGDYTVGT

-581 YVYQEVK
+581 YVYEEVK

-613 GTAVGTAYNAEQITG
+613 GTAVGTAYNTEEITG

-656 GEDNNLTETST
+656 GEDNNLTATT
-667 SFGVAPVTGTVAEG
+667 TTFGVAPVTGEVVEG

-719 TTDGEVGST
+719 TIDGEVGST

-828 GEPYGDTPPATITK
+828 
-842 DGKTYELVRTRT
+842 
-854 NEGDAPENG
+854 
-863 VVKEGEQTI
+863 
-872 TYEYKEKVETPVV
+872 
-885 KTGSVVARYVI
+885 
-896 EGTEDEI
+896 
-903 ADDKSVKPTDTPVD
+903 
-917 EPYGDTPPAT
+917 
-927 ITKDGKT
+927 
-934 YELVRTRTNEGDA
+934 
-947 PDNGVVKE
+947 
-955 GEQTITYEYKEK
+955 
-967 VETPV
+967 
-972 VKTGS
+972 
-977 VVARYVIE
+977 
-985 GTEDEIAD
+985 
-993 DKSVKPTDTPV
+993 

-1054 KVETPVVKTGSV
+1054 KEETPVVKTGSVVARYVIEGTETEIADDKSVKPTDTPVDEPYGDTPPATITKDGKTYELVRTRTNEGDAPENGVVKEGEQTITYEYKEKEETPVVKTGSV

-1114 RTRTNEGDAPS
+1114 RTRTNEGDAPE
-1125 NGTVVEG
+1125 NGVVKEG

-1143 VETPVVKTGSVVARY
+1143 EETPVVKTGSVVARY

-1179 VDEVYG
+1179 VDEVYGDTPPATIEKDGKTYELVRTRTNEGDAPSNGTVVEGEQTITYEYKEKEETPVVKTGSVVARYVIEGTETEIADDKTVKPTDTPVDEPYG

-1391 ETPVVKTGSV
+1391 ETPVAKTGSV

-1415 DDKAVKPTDTPVD
+1415 DDKTVKPTDTPVD
-1428 EVYGDTP
+1428 EPYGDTP
-1435 PATITKDGKTYELVR
+1435 PATIEKDGKTYELVR

-1471 TYEYKEKEET
+1471 TYEYKEK
-1481 PVVKTGS
+1481 
-1488 VVARYVIEGTETEI
+1488 
-1502 ADDKSVKPTDTPVD
+1502 
-1516 EPYGDTPPA
+1516 
-1525 TITKDGKTYELV
+1525 
-1537 RTRTNEGDAP
+1537 
-1547 SNGTVVEGEQTITY
+1547 
-1561 EYKEVVET
+1561 VET

-1626 YILVESR
+1626 YVLVESR
-1633 IPNNAKGKVVEG
+1633 IPNSAKGKVVEG

-1664 IPTTPT
+1664 TPN
-1670 TPSQP
+1670 QP

-1695 ILPQTGESTSAL
+1695 ILPETGESTSAL

>member
-1 MFKDQ
+1 M
-6 SKKMI
+6 
-11 KKQEYFSLR
+11 R

-32 ATLFMAGAAVESF
+32 ATLFMAGAALETLVVPQAAVVYAD
-45 VAPQVVAYAAEETYS
+45 VADYAINSTWELSDKITSGLQTPRDADLAFSSATATVVKK
-60 ANGEWTFTDD
+60 
-70 IPSNNANVNP
+70 
-80 QMTAWAYT
+80 
-88 AHTTAESTITEQ
+88 
-100 DGSTVTVTA
+100 DGSNVAVHVA
-109 TITPTNG
+109 ITPTNTDQTGSVYVMQG
-116 NEVGVSYLVPGENQA
+116 NNQGV
-131 AYSATPDMLAGTPE
+131 YSATANMFAGETE
-145 PASIPAMGIYLQPSP
+145 PATMPALAVMVQ
-160 STPAAD
+160 TPMSKAPERSQELID
-166 FSEKLN
+166 KLN
-172 YSGEVENAE
+172 FNGKVDQGF
-181 LTLTFSEEVTNP
+181 LTITFSEAVTNP
-193 IIDLSGIGGSG
+193 IIDISGLGGLGQANS
-204 KAIVD
+204 
-209 DVKTGEVFLARG
+209 TTYARG

-226 NFKLVTPD
+226 DLELLTEGVSLEAASSGANLAITPT
-234 VKLEKITG
+234 KIAVVDRNTY
-242 TNLTVTDT
+242 NHSV
-250 TINVTEKNTYDKAV
+250 VTENQHTGSGNTQSP
-264 VGNDDM
+264 
-270 YLWDYRLPNLVPAGT
+270 RLAPAGA
-285 GSIRLVGTFKQV
+285 GSIRVIGTTKEV
-297 TFKLFHQST
+297 KFKLAHVST
-306 PFTEYPTETYKT
+306 PFSSFSKDAYNT
-318 DPVFFNSTSYGD
+318 GD
-330 GVNGLNK
+330 AYFVNNNNYLADGINGYNK
-337 FWSEK
+337 FWNETY
-342 VEDVGNSTTNADLLR
+342 ETAGRTANNDQFRL
-357 FSVRLSNTKYGSV
+357 SVRLSNTKYGSV
-370 IVNYV
+370 VVNYV

-384 EFKDTTNQAVGTAYD
+384 EFKDTTNQAEGTAYD
-399 TTTDSGT
+399 TTADTGT
-406 VASDAT
+406 VASDKT
-412 TERPAVI
+412 TERPSVI

-432 TTATVGTVK
+432 TTAKVGTVK

-500 TANVAPGTAY
+500 TANVAPGTTY

-550 VGTDGN
+550 VGKDGN
-556 LTATTKDLGT
+556 LTTTTKDLGT
-566 DAVSGEVAEGTKKVT
+566 DAASGEVAEGTKKVT

-588 TGSVVVDYVDTEGN
+588 TGSVVIDYVDTEGN
-602 VLQKQYVDSPE
+602 ELQKQYVDSPE
-613 GTAVGTAYNAEQITG
+613 GTAVGTTYDAEQITG

-656 GEDNNLTETST
+656 GEDNNLTATT
-667 SFGVAPVTGTVAEG
+667 TTLGVAPVTGTVVEG

-705 VDTEGLELKTTVKD
+705 VDTEGLELKATVKD

-728 YNTKES
+728 YNTKDS

-796 VKTGSVVARYVIEGT
+796 VKTGSIVARYVIEGT

-828 GEPYGDTPPATITK
+828 DEPYGDTPPATITK

-854 NEGDAPENG
+854 NEGDAPSNG
-863 VVKEGEQTI
+863 TVVEGEQTI

-947 PDNGVVKE
+947 PSNGTVVE

-993 DKSVKPTDTPV
+993 DKSVKPSDTPV
-1004 DEPYGDTPPATIE
+1004 DEP
-1017 KNGKTYELVRT
+1017 
-1028 RTNEG
+1028 
-1033 DAPEN
+1033 
-1038 GVVKEGEQ
+1038 
-1046 TITYEYKE
+1046 
-1054 KVETPVVKTGSV
+1054 
-1066 VARYVIEGTET
+1066 
-1077 EIADDKTVKPTDTP
+1077 
-1091 VDEVYGDTPPATIT
+1091 
-1105 KDGKTYELV
+1105 
-1114 RTRTNEGDAPS
+1114 
-1125 NGTVVEG
+1125 
-1132 EQTITY
+1132 
-1138 EYKEK
+1138 
-1143 VETPVVKTGSVVARY
+1143 
-1158 VIEGTETEI
+1158 
-1167 ADDKTVKPTDTP
+1167 
-1179 VDEVYG
+1179 YG

-1274 TTVGNFEGY
+1274 TSVGNFEGY

-1288 DETGATP
+1288 DEKGATP

-1339 DVVRDGE
+1339 DVVRDGK

-1351 ETTVGNF
+1351 ETSVGNF

-1364 KVDETGATP
+1364 KVDEKGATP

-1401 VARYVIEGTETEIA
+1401 VARYVIEGTE
-1415 DDKAVKPTDTPVD
+1415 D
-1428 EVYGDTP
+1428 
-1435 PATITKDGKTYELVR
+1435 
-1450 TRTNEGDAPS
+1450 
-1460 NGTVVEGEQTI
+1460 
-1471 TYEYKEKEET
+1471 
-1481 PVVKTGS
+1481 
-1488 VVARYVIEGTETEI
+1488 EI

-1561 EYKEVVET
+1561 EYKEKVET

-1586 VDENGNVIKTPVVD
+1586 VDEKGNVIKTPVVD

-1633 IPNNAKGKVVEG
+1633 IPNN
-1645 ETHVTYVYK
+1645 
-1654 QENEEPTTPT
+1654 
-1664 IPTTPT
+1664 
-1670 TPSQP
+1670 
-1675 TTPSTTP
+1675 
-1682 VTETTK
+1682 
-1688 VTPKTSA
+1688 
-1695 ILPQTGESTSAL
+1695 
-1707 ALVGLALLGTVA
+1707 
-1719 VASRRRKEK
+1719 

>member
-32 ATLFMAGAAVESF
+32 ATLFMAGTAVETF
-45 VAPQVVAYAAEETYS
+45 VAPQVVVYAAEETYS
-60 ANGEWTFTDD
+60 ANGDWTFTDT
-70 IPSNNANVNP
+70 IPSDNPNVNP
-80 QMTAWAYT
+80 QMTKWEYT
-88 AHTTAESTITEQ
+88 PHTTAESTITEQ
-100 DGSTVTVTA
+100 DGSTITVTA

-116 NEVGVSYLVPGENQA
+116 NGVGVSYLVPGENQA
-131 AYSATPDMLAGTPE
+131 AYNATPDMLAGTPE

-160 STPAAD
+160 STSTNLTD
-166 FSEKLN
+166 KLN

-209 DVKTGEVFLARG
+209 NPETGEVFLARG

-234 VKLEKITG
+234 VKLEQLTG

-264 VGNDDM
+264 VKNDDL

-285 GSIRLVGTFKQV
+285 GSIRLVGTFKEV

-306 PFTEYPTETYKT
+306 PYTEYPTESFQT
-318 DPVFFNSTSYGD
+318 DPIFFNSTSYGD

-337 FWSEK
+337 FWSDK
-342 VEDVGNSTTNADLLR
+342 VSDDVSDSTTNADLLR

-370 IVNYV
+370 VVNYV

-384 EFKDTTNQAVGTAYD
+384 EFKDTTKQEVGTTYD
-399 TTTDSGT
+399 TTPNTGT

-425 YKLVAKD
+425 YKLVAKE

-613 GTAVGTAYNAEQITG
+613 GTAVGTAYNTEEITG

-656 GEDNNLTETST
+656 GEDNNLTATT
-667 SFGVAPVTGTVAEG
+667 TTFGVAPVTGTVAEG

-749 KRVVAGTHKVG
+749 KRVVAGTHTVG

-811 EDEIADDKSV
+811 ETEIADDKTV

-828 GEPYGDTPPATITK
+828 DEPYGDTPPATITK

-872 TYEYKEKVETPVV
+872 TYEYKEKEETPVV

-896 EGTEDEI
+896 EGTETEI
-903 ADDKSVKPTDTPVD
+903 ADDKTVKPTDTPVD
-917 EPYGDTPPAT
+917 EVYGDTPPAT

-947 PDNGVVKE
+947 P
-955 GEQTITYEYKEK
+955 
-967 VETPV
+967 
-972 VKTGS
+972 
-977 VVARYVIE
+977 
-985 GTEDEIAD
+985 
-993 DKSVKPTDTPV
+993 
-1004 DEPYGDTPPATIE
+1004 
-1017 KNGKTYELVRT
+1017 
-1028 RTNEG
+1028 
-1033 DAPEN
+1033 EN
-1038 GVVKEGEQ
+1038 GIVKEGEQ

-1114 RTRTNEGDAPS
+1114 RTRTNEGDAPENGVVKEGEQTITYEYKEKVETPVVKTGSVVARYVIEGTETEIADDKTVKPTDTPVDEVYGDTPPTTIEKDGKTYELVRTRTNEGDAPS

-1179 VDEVYG
+1179 VDEPYG

-1364 KVDETGATP
+1364 KVDEIGATP

-1415 DDKAVKPTDTPVD
+1415 DDKT
-1428 EVYGDTP
+1428 
-1435 PATITKDGKTYELVR
+1435 
-1450 TRTNEGDAPS
+1450 
-1460 NGTVVEGEQTI
+1460 
-1471 TYEYKEKEET
+1471 
-1481 PVVKTGS
+1481 
-1488 VVARYVIEGTETEI
+1488 
-1502 ADDKSVKPTDTPVD
+1502 VKPTDTPVD

-1547 SNGTVVEGEQTITY
+1547 ENGVVKEGEQTITY
-1561 EYKEVVET
+1561 EYKEKVET

-1664 IPTTPT
+1664 TPN
-1670 TPSQP
+1670 QP

-1688 VTPKTSA
+1688 VTPKTNA
-1695 ILPQTGESTSAL
+1695 ILPETGESTSAL

>member
-1 MFKDQ
+1 M
-6 SKKMI
+6 
-11 KKQEYFSLR
+11 R

-32 ATLFMAGAAVESF
+32 ATLFMAGTAVETF
-45 VAPQVVAYAAEETYS
+45 VAPQVVVYAAEETYS
-60 ANGEWTFTDD
+60 ANGDWTFTDT
-70 IPSNNANVNP
+70 IPSDNPNVNP
-80 QMTAWAYT
+80 QMTKWEYT
-88 AHTTAESTITEQ
+88 PHTTAESTITEQ
-100 DGSTVTVTA
+100 DGSTITVTA

-116 NEVGVSYLVPGENQA
+116 NGVGVSYLVPGENQA
-131 AYSATPDMLAGTPE
+131 AYNATPDMLAGTPE

-160 STPAAD
+160 STSTNLTD
-166 FSEKLN
+166 KLN

-209 DVKTGEVFLARG
+209 NPETGEVFLARG

-234 VKLEKITG
+234 VKLEQLTG

-264 VGNDDM
+264 VKNDDL

-285 GSIRLVGTFKQV
+285 GSIRLVGTFKEV

-306 PFTEYPTETYKT
+306 PYTEYPTESFQT
-318 DPVFFNSTSYGD
+318 DPIFFNSTSYGD

-337 FWSEK
+337 FWSDK
-342 VEDVGNSTTNADLLR
+342 VSDDVSDSTTNADLLR

-370 IVNYV
+370 VVNYV

-384 EFKDTTNQAVGTAYD
+384 EFKDTTKQEVGTTYD
-399 TTTDSGT
+399 TTPNTGT

-425 YKLVAKD
+425 YKLVAKE

-602 VLQKQYVDSPE
+602 VLQSQYVDTPE
-613 GTAVGTAYNAEQITG
+613 GTAVGTAYNTEEITG

-656 GEDNNLTETST
+656 GEDNNLTATT
-667 SFGVAPVTGTVAEG
+667 TTFGVAPVTGEVVEG

-749 KRVVAGTHKVG
+749 KRVVAGTHTVG

-811 EDEIADDKSV
+811 ETEIADDKTV

-828 GEPYGDTPPATITK
+828 DEVYGDTPPATITK

-872 TYEYKEKVETPVV
+872 TYEYKEKEETPVV

-896 EGTEDEI
+896 EGTETEI

-927 ITKDGKT
+927 IEKDGKT

-947 PDNGVVKE
+947 PSNGTVVE

-985 GTEDEIAD
+985 GTETEIAD

-1004 DEPYGDTPPATIE
+1004 DEVYGDTPPATIT
-1017 KNGKTYELVRT
+1017 KDGKTYELVRT

-1091 VDEVYGDTPPATIT
+1091 VDEVYGDTPPTTIE

-1143 VETPVVKTGSVVARY
+1143 EETPVVKTGSVVARY

-1179 VDEVYG
+1179 VDEPYG

-1415 DDKAVKPTDTPVD
+1415 DDKT
-1428 EVYGDTP
+1428 
-1435 PATITKDGKTYELVR
+1435 
-1450 TRTNEGDAPS
+1450 
-1460 NGTVVEGEQTI
+1460 
-1471 TYEYKEKEET
+1471 
-1481 PVVKTGS
+1481 
-1488 VVARYVIEGTETEI
+1488 
-1502 ADDKSVKPTDTPVD
+1502 VKPTDTPVD

-1547 SNGTVVEGEQTITY
+1547 ENGVVKEGEQTITY
-1561 EYKEVVET
+1561 EYKEKVET

-1664 IPTTPT
+1664 TPN
-1670 TPSQP
+1670 QP

-1695 ILPQTGESTSAL
+1695 ILPETGESTSAL

>member
-1 MFKDQ
+1 M
-6 SKKMI
+6 
-11 KKQEYFSLR
+11 R

-45 VAPQVVAYAAEETYS
+45 AAPQVVVYAAEETYS
-60 ANGEWTFTDD
+60 ANGEWTFTDT
-70 IPSNNANVNP
+70 IPSSNANVNP
-80 QMTAWAYT
+80 QMTEWAYT

-100 DGSTVTVTA
+100 DGSTITVTA

-234 VKLEKITG
+234 VKLEKLTG

-370 IVNYV
+370 VVNYV

-399 TTTDSGT
+399 TTADSGT
-406 VASDAT
+406 VASDKT

-425 YKLVAKD
+425 YKLVAKE
-432 TTATVGTVK
+432 TTATVGKVN

-539 LVPAGDYNVGT
+539 LVPAGNYNVGT
-550 VGTDGN
+550 VGTEGN

-581 YVYQEVK
+581 YVYEEVK

-613 GTAVGTAYNAEQITG
+613 GTAVGTAYNTEQITG

-749 KRVVAGTHKVG
+749 KRVVAGTHTVG

-811 EDEIADDKSV
+811 ETEIADDKTV

-828 GEPYGDTPPATITK
+828 DEVYGDTPPATITK

-896 EGTEDEI
+896 EGTETEI
-903 ADDKSVKPTDTPVD
+903 ADDKTVKPTDTPVD

-927 ITKDGKT
+927 IEKDGKT

-947 PDNGVVKE
+947 PSNGTVVE

-985 GTEDEIAD
+985 GTETEIAD
-993 DKSVKPTDTPV
+993 DKTVKPTDTPV
-1004 DEPYGDTPPATIE
+1004 DEVYGDTPPATIT
-1017 KNGKTYELVRT
+1017 KDGKTYELVRT

-1114 RTRTNEGDAPS
+1114 RTRTNEGDAPE
-1125 NGTVVEG
+1125 NGVVKEG

-1191 ISFGGKTYTL
+1191 IEKDGKTYELVRTRTNEGDAPSNGTVVEGEQTITYEYKEKVETPVVKTGSVVARYVIEGTETEIADDKTVKPTDTPVDEPYGDTPPTTISFGGKTYTL
-1201 VRTRTNEGDAPSNGT
+1201 VRTRANEGDAPSNGT

-1306 VYIYTKVETPVAKTG
+1306 VYIYTKVETPV
-1321 SVLVRHIT
+1321 
-1329 DKGEVLADTT
+1329 
-1339 DVVRDGE
+1339 
-1346 VGSTY
+1346 
-1351 ETTVGNF
+1351 
-1358 EGYTFV
+1358 
-1364 KVDETGATP
+1364 
-1373 TGEVEEGEK
+1373 
-1382 TVVYIYTKV
+1382 
-1391 ETPVVKTGSV
+1391 VKTGSV

-1415 DDKAVKPTDTPVD
+1415 DDKSVKPTDTPVD
-1428 EVYGDTP
+1428 EPYGDTP

-1450 TRTNEGDAPS
+1450 TRSNEGDAPS

-1471 TYEYKEKEET
+1471 TYEYKEVVET

-1537 RTRTNEGDAP
+1537 RTRSNEGDA
-1547 SNGTVVEGEQTITY
+1547 SENGVVKEGEQTITY

-1664 IPTTPT
+1664 TPN
-1670 TPSQP
+1670 QP

-1695 ILPQTGESTSAL
+1695 ILPETGESTSAL

>member
-1 MFKDQ
+1 
-6 SKKMI
+6 MI

-32 ATLFMAGAAVESF
+32 ATLFMAGAALETLV
-45 VAPQVVAYAAEETYS
+45 VPQVAVVYADVADYAINSTWELSDKITSGLQTPRDADLAFSS
-60 ANGEWTFTDD
+60 A
-70 IPSNNANVNP
+70 
-80 QMTAWAYT
+80 TAT
-88 AHTTAESTITEQ
+88 VVKK
-100 DGSTVTVTA
+100 DGSNVAVHVA
-109 TITPTNG
+109 ITPTNTDQTGSVYVMQG
-116 NEVGVSYLVPGENQA
+116 NNQGV
-131 AYSATPDMLAGTPE
+131 YSATANMFAGETAPATMPALAVMVQTPMSKAPE
-145 PASIPAMGIYLQPSP
+145 QSQELI
-160 STPAAD
+160 D
-166 FSEKLN
+166 KLN
-172 YSGEVENAE
+172 FNGKVDQGF
-181 LTLTFSEEVTNP
+181 LTITFSEAVTNP
-193 IIDLSGIGGSG
+193 IIDISGLGGLGQANS
-204 KAIVD
+204 
-209 DVKTGEVFLARG
+209 TTYARG

-226 NFKLVTPD
+226 DLELLTEGVSLEAASSGANLAITPT
-234 VKLEKITG
+234 KIAVVDRNTY
-242 TNLTVTDT
+242 NHSV
-250 TINVTEKNTYDKAV
+250 VTENQHTGSGNTQSP
-264 VGNDDM
+264 
-270 YLWDYRLPNLVPAGT
+270 RLAPAGA
-285 GSIRLVGTFKQV
+285 GSIRVIGTTKEV
-297 TFKLFHQST
+297 KFKLTHVST
-306 PFTEYPTETYKT
+306 PFSSFSKDAYNT
-318 DPVFFNSTSYGD
+318 GD
-330 GVNGLNK
+330 AYFVNNNNYLADGINGYNK
-337 FWSEK
+337 FWNETY
-342 VEDVGNSTTNADLLR
+342 ETAGRTANNDQFRL
-357 FSVRLSNTKYGSV
+357 SVRLSNTKYGSV
-370 IVNYV
+370 VVNYV

-384 EFKDTTNQAVGTAYD
+384 EFKDTTNQAEGTAYD
-399 TTTDSGT
+399 TTADTGT
-406 VASDAT
+406 VASDKT

-441 ADGSLSEN
+441 ADGSLATN
-449 AGSFTFGTDT
+449 GANFKYGTDAVS
-459 PTGTVAEG
+459 GVVAEG

-500 TANVAPGTAY
+500 TANVAPGTTY

-522 DTSERPSV
+522 ETSERPSV

-556 LTATTKDLGT
+556 LTTTTKDLGV
-566 DAVSGEVAEGTKKVT
+566 DAASGEVAEGTKKVT

-613 GTAVGTAYNAEQITG
+613 GTAVGTAYNTEEITG

-656 GEDNNLTETST
+656 GEDNNLTATT
-667 SFGVAPVTGTVAEG
+667 TTLGVAPVTGTVVEG

-694 TPKTGNVVITY
+694 APKTGNVVITY
-705 VDTEGLELKTTVKD
+705 VDTEGLELKATVKD

-728 YNTKES
+728 YNTKDS

-811 EDEIADDKSV
+811 EDEIADDKLV

-828 GEPYGDTPPATITK
+828 DEPYGDTPPATIEKGGKTYELVRTRTNEGDAPSNGVVKEGEQTITYEYKEKVETPVVKTGSVVARYVIEGTEDEIADDKSVKPTDTPVDEPYGDTPPATIEK

-854 NEGDAPENG
+854 KEGDAPENG

-947 PDNGVVKE
+947 PSNGVVKE

-1004 DEPYGDTPPATIE
+1004 DEP
-1017 KNGKTYELVRT
+1017 
-1028 RTNEG
+1028 
-1033 DAPEN
+1033 
-1038 GVVKEGEQ
+1038 
-1046 TITYEYKE
+1046 
-1054 KVETPVVKTGSV
+1054 
-1066 VARYVIEGTET
+1066 
-1077 EIADDKTVKPTDTP
+1077 
-1091 VDEVYGDTPPATIT
+1091 
-1105 KDGKTYELV
+1105 
-1114 RTRTNEGDAPS
+1114 
-1125 NGTVVEG
+1125 
-1132 EQTITY
+1132 
-1138 EYKEK
+1138 
-1143 VETPVVKTGSVVARY
+1143 
-1158 VIEGTETEI
+1158 
-1167 ADDKTVKPTDTP
+1167 
-1179 VDEVYG
+1179 YG

-1274 TTVGNFEGY
+1274 TSVGNFEGY

-1288 DETGATP
+1288 DEKGATP

-1339 DVVRDGE
+1339 DVVRDGK

-1351 ETTVGNF
+1351 ETSVGNF

-1364 KVDETGATP
+1364 KVDEKGATP

-1391 ETPVVKTGSV
+1391 ETPVAKTGSV
-1401 VARYVIEGTETEIA
+1401 VARYVIEGTE
-1415 DDKAVKPTDTPVD
+1415 D
-1428 EVYGDTP
+1428 
-1435 PATITKDGKTYELVR
+1435 
-1450 TRTNEGDAPS
+1450 
-1460 NGTVVEGEQTI
+1460 
-1471 TYEYKEKEET
+1471 
-1481 PVVKTGS
+1481 
-1488 VVARYVIEGTETEI
+1488 EI

-1561 EYKEVVET
+1561 EYKEKVET

-1586 VDENGNVIKTPVVD
+1586 VDEKGNVIKTPVVD

-1664 IPTTPT
+1664 TPN
-1670 TPSQP
+1670 QP

-1682 VTETTK
+1682 VTETAK

-1695 ILPQTGESTSAL
+1695 ILPETGESTSAL

-1719 VASRRRKEK
+1719 VASRRRKAK

>member
-1 MFKDQ
+1 
-6 SKKMI
+6 
-11 KKQEYFSLR
+11 
-20 KFKRGL
+20 
-26 ASVTVG
+26 SVV
-32 ATLFMAGAAVESF
+32 
-45 VAPQVVAYAAEETYS
+45 
-60 ANGEWTFTDD
+60 
-70 IPSNNANVNP
+70 
-80 QMTAWAYT
+80 
-88 AHTTAESTITEQ
+88 
-100 DGSTVTVTA
+100 
-109 TITPTNG
+109 
-116 NEVGVSYLVPGENQA
+116 
-131 AYSATPDMLAGTPE
+131 
-145 PASIPAMGIYLQPSP
+145 
-160 STPAAD
+160 
-166 FSEKLN
+166 
-172 YSGEVENAE
+172 
-181 LTLTFSEEVTNP
+181 
-193 IIDLSGIGGSG
+193 
-204 KAIVD
+204 
-209 DVKTGEVFLARG
+209 
-221 SFNST
+221 
-226 NFKLVTPD
+226 
-234 VKLEKITG
+234 
-242 TNLTVTDT
+242 
-250 TINVTEKNTYDKAV
+250 
-264 VGNDDM
+264 
-270 YLWDYRLPNLVPAGT
+270 
-285 GSIRLVGTFKQV
+285 
-297 TFKLFHQST
+297 
-306 PFTEYPTETYKT
+306 
-318 DPVFFNSTSYGD
+318 
-330 GVNGLNK
+330 
-337 FWSEK
+337 
-342 VEDVGNSTTNADLLR
+342 
-357 FSVRLSNTKYGSV
+357 
-370 IVNYV
+370 VNYV

-399 TTTDSGT
+399 TTADSGT
-406 VASDAT
+406 VASDKT

-432 TTATVGTVK
+432 TTATVGKVN

-581 YVYQEVK
+581 YVYEEVK

-656 GEDNNLTETST
+656 GEDNNLTATT
-667 SFGVAPVTGTVAEG
+667 TTFGVAPVTGEVVEG
-681 VTKITYVYKEKVE
+681 VTKITYV
-694 TPKTGNVVITY
+694 
-705 VDTEGLELKTTVKD
+705 
-719 TTDGEVGST
+719 
-728 YNTKES
+728 
-734 ADEYPETIEK
+734 
-744 DGVTY
+744 
-749 KRVVAGTHKVG
+749 
-760 ETTEDGHLVS
+760 
-770 SDAAEGTVEEGTKT
+770 
-784 VTYVYEK
+784 
-791 VETPV
+791 
-796 VKTGSVVARYVIEGT
+796 
-811 EDEIADDKSV
+811 
-821 KPTDTPV
+821 
-828 GEPYGDTPPATITK
+828 
-842 DGKTYELVRTRT
+842 
-854 NEGDAPENG
+854 
-863 VVKEGEQTI
+863 
-872 TYEYKEKVETPVV
+872 YKEKVETPVV

-896 EGTEDEI
+896 EGTETEI
-903 ADDKSVKPTDTPVD
+903 ADDKTVKPTDTPVD

-947 PDNGVVKE
+947 
-955 GEQTITYEYKEK
+955 
-967 VETPV
+967 
-972 VKTGS
+972 
-977 VVARYVIE
+977 
-985 GTEDEIAD
+985 
-993 DKSVKPTDTPV
+993 
-1004 DEPYGDTPPATIE
+1004 
-1017 KNGKTYELVRT
+1017 L
-1028 RTNEG
+1028 
-1033 DAPEN
+1033 EN

-1114 RTRTNEGDAPS
+1114 RTRTNEGDAPE
-1125 NGTVVEG
+1125 NGVVKEGEQTITYEYKEKVETPVVKTGSVVARYVIEGTETEIADDKTVKPTDTPVDEPYGDTPPATITKDGKTYELVRTRTNEGDAPENGVVKEGEQTITYEYKEKEETPVVKTGSVVARYVIEGTETEIADDKTVKPTDTPVDEVYGDTPPATITKDGKTYELVRTRTNEGDAPENGVVKEGEQTITYEYKEKEETPVVKTGSVVARYVIEGTETEIADDKTVKPTDTPVDEVYGDTPPTTITKDGKTYELVRTRTNEGDAPENGVVKEG

-1191 ISFGGKTYTL
+1191 IEKDGKTYELVRTRTNEGDAPSNGTVVEGEQTITYEYKEKEETPVVKTGSVVARYVIEGTETEIADDKTVKPTDTPVDEPYGDTPPTTISFGGKTYTL
-1201 VRTRTNEGDAPSNGT
+1201 VRTRANEGDAPSNGT

-1415 DDKAVKPTDTPVD
+1415 DDKTVKPTDTPVD
-1428 EVYGDTP
+1428 EIYGDTP

-1450 TRTNEGDAPS
+1450 TRTNEGDAPE
-1460 NGTVVEGEQTI
+1460 NGVVKEGEQTI
-1471 TYEYKEKEET
+1471 TYEYKEK
-1481 PVVKTGS
+1481 
-1488 VVARYVIEGTETEI
+1488 
-1502 ADDKSVKPTDTPVD
+1502 
-1516 EPYGDTPPA
+1516 
-1525 TITKDGKTYELV
+1525 
-1537 RTRTNEGDAP
+1537 
-1547 SNGTVVEGEQTITY
+1547 
-1561 EYKEVVET
+1561 VET

-1664 IPTTPT
+1664 TPN
-1670 TPSQP
+1670 QP

-1695 ILPQTGESTSAL
+1695 ILPETGESTSAL

>member
-45 VAPQVVAYAAEETYS
+45 VAPQVVVYAAEETYS
-60 ANGEWTFTDD
+60 ANGEWTFTDT
-70 IPSNNANVNP
+70 IPSSNANVNP

-88 AHTTAESTITEQ
+88 PHTTAESTITEQ

-116 NEVGVSYLVPGENQA
+116 NEVGISYLVPGENQA

-384 EFKDTTNQAVGTAYD
+384 EFKDTTNQAEGTAYD
-399 TTTDSGT
+399 TTVDTGT

-432 TTATVGTVK
+432 TTATVGKVK
-441 ADGSLSEN
+441 ADGSLAAN
-449 AGSFTFGTDT
+449 GTNFNFGTDAVS
-459 PTGTVAEG
+459 GTVAEG

-500 TANVAPGTAY
+500 TANESIGTAY

-581 YVYQEVK
+581 YVYEEVK

-656 GEDNNLTETST
+656 GEDNNLTATT
-667 SFGVAPVTGTVAEG
+667 TTFGVAPVTGEVVEG

-749 KRVVAGTHKVG
+749 KRVVAGTHTVG

-784 VTYVYEK
+784 VTYVY
-791 VETPV
+791 
-796 VKTGSVVARYVIEGT
+796 
-811 EDEIADDKSV
+811 
-821 KPTDTPV
+821 
-828 GEPYGDTPPATITK
+828 
-842 DGKTYELVRTRT
+842 
-854 NEGDAPENG
+854 
-863 VVKEGEQTI
+863 
-872 TYEYKEKVETPVV
+872 
-885 KTGSVVARYVI
+885 
-896 EGTEDEI
+896 
-903 ADDKSVKPTDTPVD
+903 
-917 EPYGDTPPAT
+917 
-927 ITKDGKT
+927 
-934 YELVRTRTNEGDA
+934 
-947 PDNGVVKE
+947 
-955 GEQTITYEYKEK
+955 EK

-1105 KDGKTYELV
+1105 KDGKTYELI
-1114 RTRTNEGDAPS
+1114 RTRTNEGDAPE
-1125 NGTVVEG
+1125 NGVVKEG

-1143 VETPVVKTGSVVARY
+1143 EETPVVKTGSVVARY

-1179 VDEVYG
+1179 VDEVYGDTPPTTIEKDGKTYELVRTRTNEGDAPSNGTVVEGEQTITYEYKEKEETPVVKTGSVVARYVIEGTETEIADDKTVKPTDTPVDEPYG

-1391 ETPVVKTGSV
+1391 ETPVAKTGSVLVRHITDKGEVLADTTDVVRDGEVGSTYETTVGNFEGYTFVKVDETGATPTGEVEEGEKTVVYIYTKVETPVVKTGSV

-1415 DDKAVKPTDTPVD
+1415 DDKTVKPTDTPVDEPYGDTPPATITKDGKTYELVRTRTNEGDAPSNGTVVEGEQTITYEYKEVVETPVVKTGSVVARYVIEGTETEIADDKTVKPTDTPVD

-1471 TYEYKEKEET
+1471 TYEYKEK
-1481 PVVKTGS
+1481 
-1488 VVARYVIEGTETEI
+1488 
-1502 ADDKSVKPTDTPVD
+1502 
-1516 EPYGDTPPA
+1516 
-1525 TITKDGKTYELV
+1525 
-1537 RTRTNEGDAP
+1537 
-1547 SNGTVVEGEQTITY
+1547 
-1561 EYKEVVET
+1561 VET

-1664 IPTTPT
+1664 TPN
-1670 TPSQP
+1670 QP

-1695 ILPQTGESTSAL
+1695 ILPETGESTSAL

>member
-1 MFKDQ
+1 M
-6 SKKMI
+6 
-11 KKQEYFSLR
+11 R

-32 ATLFMAGAAVESF
+32 ATLFMAGAALETLV
-45 VAPQVVAYAAEETYS
+45 VPQVAVVYADVADYAINSTWELSDKITSGLQTPRDADLAFSS
-60 ANGEWTFTDD
+60 A
-70 IPSNNANVNP
+70 
-80 QMTAWAYT
+80 TAT
-88 AHTTAESTITEQ
+88 VVKK
-100 DGSTVTVTA
+100 DGSNVAVHVA
-109 TITPTNG
+109 ITPTNTDQTGSVYVMQG
-116 NEVGVSYLVPGENQA
+116 NNQGV
-131 AYSATPDMLAGTPE
+131 YSATANMFAGETAPATMPALAVMVQTPMSKAPE
-145 PASIPAMGIYLQPSP
+145 RSQELI
-160 STPAAD
+160 D
-166 FSEKLN
+166 KLN
-172 YSGEVENAE
+172 FNGKVDQGF
-181 LTLTFSEEVTNP
+181 LTITFSEAVTNP
-193 IIDLSGIGGSG
+193 IIDISGLGGLGQANS
-204 KAIVD
+204 
-209 DVKTGEVFLARG
+209 TTYARG

-226 NFKLVTPD
+226 DLELLTEGVSLEAASSGANLAITPT
-234 VKLEKITG
+234 KIAVVDRNTY
-242 TNLTVTDT
+242 NHSV
-250 TINVTEKNTYDKAV
+250 VTENQHTGSGNTQSP
-264 VGNDDM
+264 
-270 YLWDYRLPNLVPAGT
+270 RLAPAGA
-285 GSIRLVGTFKQV
+285 GSIRVIGTTKEV
-297 TFKLFHQST
+297 KFKLAHVST
-306 PFTEYPTETYKT
+306 PFSSFSKDAYNT
-318 DPVFFNSTSYGD
+318 GD
-330 GVNGLNK
+330 AYFVNNNNYLADGINGYNK
-337 FWSEK
+337 FWNETY
-342 VEDVGNSTTNADLLR
+342 ETAGRTANNDQFRL
-357 FSVRLSNTKYGSV
+357 SVRLSNTKYGSV
-370 IVNYV
+370 VVNYV

-384 EFKDTTNQAVGTAYD
+384 EFKDTTNQAEGTAYD
-399 TTTDSGT
+399 TTADTGT
-406 VASDAT
+406 VASDKT
-412 TERPAVI
+412 TERPSVI

-432 TTATVGTVK
+432 TTAKVGTVK

-500 TANVAPGTAY
+500 TANVAPGTTY

-522 DTSERPSV
+522 ETSERPSV

-550 VGTDGN
+550 VGKDGN
-556 LTATTKDLGT
+556 LTTTTKDLGT
-566 DAVSGEVAEGTKKVT
+566 DAASGEVAEGTKKVT

-588 TGSVVVDYVDTEGN
+588 TGSVVIDYVDTEGN
-602 VLQKQYVDSPE
+602 ELQKQYVDSPE
-613 GTAVGTAYNAEQITG
+613 GTAVGTTYDAEGITG

-656 GEDNNLTETST
+656 GEDNNLTATT
-667 SFGVAPVTGTVAEG
+667 TTLGVAPVTGTVVEG

-694 TPKTGNVVITY
+694 APKTGNVVITY
-705 VDTEGLELKTTVKD
+705 VDTEGLELKATVKD

-728 YNTKES
+728 YNTKDS

-828 GEPYGDTPPATITK
+828 
-842 DGKTYELVRTRT
+842 
-854 NEGDAPENG
+854 
-863 VVKEGEQTI
+863 
-872 TYEYKEKVETPVV
+872 
-885 KTGSVVARYVI
+885 
-896 EGTEDEI
+896 
-903 ADDKSVKPTDTPVD
+903 D
-917 EPYGDTPPAT
+917 EP
-927 ITKDGKT
+927 
-934 YELVRTRTNEGDA
+934 
-947 PDNGVVKE
+947 
-955 GEQTITYEYKEK
+955 
-967 VETPV
+967 
-972 VKTGS
+972 
-977 VVARYVIE
+977 
-985 GTEDEIAD
+985 
-993 DKSVKPTDTPV
+993 
-1004 DEPYGDTPPATIE
+1004 
-1017 KNGKTYELVRT
+1017 
-1028 RTNEG
+1028 
-1033 DAPEN
+1033 
-1038 GVVKEGEQ
+1038 
-1046 TITYEYKE
+1046 
-1054 KVETPVVKTGSV
+1054 
-1066 VARYVIEGTET
+1066 
-1077 EIADDKTVKPTDTP
+1077 
-1091 VDEVYGDTPPATIT
+1091 
-1105 KDGKTYELV
+1105 
-1114 RTRTNEGDAPS
+1114 
-1125 NGTVVEG
+1125 
-1132 EQTITY
+1132 
-1138 EYKEK
+1138 
-1143 VETPVVKTGSVVARY
+1143 
-1158 VIEGTETEI
+1158 
-1167 ADDKTVKPTDTP
+1167 
-1179 VDEVYG
+1179 YG

-1274 TTVGNFEGY
+1274 TSVGNFEGY

-1288 DETGATP
+1288 DEKGATP

-1321 SVLVRHIT
+1321 SV
-1329 DKGEVLADTT
+1329 
-1339 DVVRDGE
+1339 
-1346 VGSTY
+1346 
-1351 ETTVGNF
+1351 
-1358 EGYTFV
+1358 
-1364 KVDETGATP
+1364 
-1373 TGEVEEGEK
+1373 
-1382 TVVYIYTKV
+1382 
-1391 ETPVVKTGSV
+1391 
-1401 VARYVIEGTETEIA
+1401 VARYVIEGTE
-1415 DDKAVKPTDTPVD
+1415 D
-1428 EVYGDTP
+1428 
-1435 PATITKDGKTYELVR
+1435 
-1450 TRTNEGDAPS
+1450 
-1460 NGTVVEGEQTI
+1460 
-1471 TYEYKEKEET
+1471 
-1481 PVVKTGS
+1481 
-1488 VVARYVIEGTETEI
+1488 EI

-1561 EYKEVVET
+1561 EYKEKVET

-1586 VDENGNVIKTPVVD
+1586 VDEKGNVIKTPVVD

-1633 IPNNAKGKVVEG
+1633 IPNNSKGKVVEG

-1664 IPTTPT
+1664 TPN
-1670 TPSQP
+1670 QP

-1682 VTETTK
+1682 VTETAK

-1695 ILPQTGESTSAL
+1695 ILPETGESTSAL

-1719 VASRRRKEK
+1719 VASRRRKAK

>member
-45 VAPQVVAYAAEETYS
+45 VAPQVVVYAAEETYS
-60 ANGEWTFTDD
+60 ANGNWTFTDT
-70 IPSNNANVNP
+70 IPSDNPNVNP
-80 QMTAWAYT
+80 QMTEWAYT
-88 AHTTAESTITEQ
+88 PHTAGQTTVTQQ

-116 NEVGVSYLVPGENQA
+116 NEVGVSYLVPGADQSYYDATA
-131 AYSATPDMLAGTPE
+131 AMLAGNPD

-160 STPAAD
+160 STPGTLTD
-166 FSEKLN
+166 KLN
-172 YSGEVENAE
+172 YNGEVENAE

-234 VKLEKITG
+234 VKLEKLTG

-342 VEDVGNSTTNADLLR
+342 VSDDVSDSTTNADLLR

-370 IVNYV
+370 VVNYV

-384 EFKDTTNQAVGTAYD
+384 EYKDTTDQVVGTEYNTAVD
-399 TTTDSGT
+399 TGK

-412 TERPAVI
+412 TERPSVI

-425 YKLVAKD
+425 YKLVAKE
-432 TTATVGTVK
+432 TTATVGTVN
-441 ADGSLSEN
+441 ADGSLAAN
-449 AGSFTFGTDT
+449 GTNFNFGTDAVS
-459 PTGTVAEG
+459 GTVAEG

-556 LTATTKDLGT
+556 LTETTTDLGV
-566 DAVSGEVAEGTKKVT
+566 DAASGEVAEGTKKVT

-588 TGSVVVDYVDTEGN
+588 TGSVVIDYVDTEGN
-602 VLQKQYVDSPE
+602 ELQKQYVDSPE
-613 GTAVGTAYNAEQITG
+613 GTAVGTTYNAEGITG

-656 GEDNNLTETST
+656 GEDNNLTATT
-667 SFGVAPVTGTVAEG
+667 TTFGVAPVTGEVVEG

-705 VDTEGLELKTTVKD
+705 VDTEGLELKSTVKD

-749 KRVVAGTHKVG
+749 KRVVAGTRTVG

-828 GEPYGDTPPATITK
+828 DEPYGDTPPATITK

-927 ITKDGKT
+927 IEKDGKT
-934 YELVRTRTNEGDA
+934 YELVRTRTKEGDA
-947 PDNGVVKE
+947 PENGVVKE

-1017 KNGKTYELVRT
+1017 KDGKTYELVRT
-1028 RTNEG
+1028 RTKEG

-1066 VARYVIEGTET
+1066 VARYVIEGTED
-1077 EIADDKTVKPTDTP
+1077 EIADDKSVKPTDTP
-1091 VDEVYGDTPPATIT
+1091 VDEP
-1105 KDGKTYELV
+1105 
-1114 RTRTNEGDAPS
+1114 
-1125 NGTVVEG
+1125 
-1132 EQTITY
+1132 
-1138 EYKEK
+1138 
-1143 VETPVVKTGSVVARY
+1143 
-1158 VIEGTETEI
+1158 
-1167 ADDKTVKPTDTP
+1167 
-1179 VDEVYG
+1179 YG

-1201 VRTRTNEGDAPSNGT
+1201 VRTRTNDGDAPSNGT

-1274 TTVGNFEGY
+1274 TSVGNFEGY

-1288 DETGATP
+1288 DEKGATP

-1351 ETTVGNF
+1351 ETSVGNF

-1364 KVDETGATP
+1364 KVDEKGATP

-1401 VARYVIEGTETEIA
+1401 VARYVIEGTE
-1415 DDKAVKPTDTPVD
+1415 D
-1428 EVYGDTP
+1428 
-1435 PATITKDGKTYELVR
+1435 
-1450 TRTNEGDAPS
+1450 
-1460 NGTVVEGEQTI
+1460 
-1471 TYEYKEKEET
+1471 
-1481 PVVKTGS
+1481 
-1488 VVARYVIEGTETEI
+1488 EI

-1547 SNGTVVEGEQTITY
+1547 NNGTVVEGEQTITY
-1561 EYKEVVET
+1561 EYKEKVET

-1586 VDENGNVIKTPVVD
+1586 VDEKGNVIKTPVVD

-1633 IPNNAKGKVVEG
+1633 IPNNSKGKVVEG

-1664 IPTTPT
+1664 TPN
-1670 TPSQP
+1670 QP

-1682 VTETTK
+1682 VTETAK

-1695 ILPQTGESTSAL
+1695 ILPETGESTSAL

-1719 VASRRRKEK
+1719 VASRRRKAK

>member
-1 MFKDQ
+1 MKRYKVELVRLTELDRRDIIGIQAFGLSRSAQKFRGDYIEHMFRDQ

-32 ATLFMAGAAVESF
+32 ATLFMAGAALETLVVPQAAVVYAD
-45 VAPQVVAYAAEETYS
+45 VADYAINSTWELSDKITSGLQTPRDADLAFSSATATVVKK
-60 ANGEWTFTDD
+60 
-70 IPSNNANVNP
+70 
-80 QMTAWAYT
+80 
-88 AHTTAESTITEQ
+88 
-100 DGSTVTVTA
+100 DGSNVAVHVA
-109 TITPTNG
+109 ITPTNTDQTGSVYVMQG
-116 NEVGVSYLVPGENQA
+116 NNQGV
-131 AYSATPDMLAGTPE
+131 YSATANMFAGETAPATMPALAVMVQTPMSKAPE
-145 PASIPAMGIYLQPSP
+145 RSQELI
-160 STPAAD
+160 D
-166 FSEKLN
+166 KLN
-172 YSGEVENAE
+172 FNGKVDQGF
-181 LTLTFSEEVTNP
+181 LTITFSEAVTNP
-193 IIDLSGIGGSG
+193 IIDISGLGGLGQANS
-204 KAIVD
+204 
-209 DVKTGEVFLARG
+209 TTYARG

-226 NFKLVTPD
+226 DLELLTEGVSLEAASSGANLAITPT
-234 VKLEKITG
+234 KIAVVDRNTY
-242 TNLTVTDT
+242 NHSV
-250 TINVTEKNTYDKAV
+250 VTENQHTGSGNTQSP
-264 VGNDDM
+264 
-270 YLWDYRLPNLVPAGT
+270 RLAPAGA
-285 GSIRLVGTFKQV
+285 GSIRVIGTTKEV
-297 TFKLFHQST
+297 KFKLAHVST
-306 PFTEYPTETYKT
+306 PFSSFSKDAYNT
-318 DPVFFNSTSYGD
+318 GD
-330 GVNGLNK
+330 AYFVNNNNYLADGINGYNK
-337 FWSEK
+337 FWNETY
-342 VEDVGNSTTNADLLR
+342 ETAGRTANNDQFRL
-357 FSVRLSNTKYGSV
+357 SVRLSNTKYGSV
-370 IVNYV
+370 VVNYV

-384 EFKDTTNQAVGTAYD
+384 EFKDTTKQEVGTAYD
-399 TTTDSGT
+399 TTPNTGT

-441 ADGSLSEN
+441 ADGSLATN
-449 AGSFTFGTDT
+449 GANFNYGTDAVS
-459 PTGTVAEG
+459 GVVAEG

-500 TANVAPGTAY
+500 TANVAPGTTY

-522 DTSERPSV
+522 ETSERPSV

-550 VGTDGN
+550 VGKDGN
-556 LTATTKDLGT
+556 LTTTTKDLGT
-566 DAVSGEVAEGTKKVT
+566 DAASGEVAEGTKKVT

-588 TGSVVVDYVDTEGN
+588 TGSVVIDYVDTEGN
-602 VLQKQYVDSPE
+602 ELQKQYVDSPE
-613 GTAVGTAYNAEQITG
+613 GTAVGTTYDAEGITG

-656 GEDNNLTETST
+656 GEDNNLTATT
-667 SFGVAPVTGTVAEG
+667 TTLGVAPVTGTVVEG

-694 TPKTGNVVITY
+694 APKTGNVVITY
-705 VDTEGLELKTTVKD
+705 VDTEGLELKATVKD

-728 YNTKES
+728 YNTKDS

-828 GEPYGDTPPATITK
+828 DEPYGDTPPATITK

-927 ITKDGKT
+927 IEKGGKT

-947 PDNGVVKE
+947 PSNGTVVE

-967 VETPV
+967 E
-972 VKTGS
+972 
-977 VVARYVIE
+977 
-985 GTEDEIAD
+985 
-993 DKSVKPTDTPV
+993 
-1004 DEPYGDTPPATIE
+1004 
-1017 KNGKTYELVRT
+1017 
-1028 RTNEG
+1028 
-1033 DAPEN
+1033 
-1038 GVVKEGEQ
+1038 
-1046 TITYEYKE
+1046 
-1054 KVETPVVKTGSV
+1054 ETPVVKTGSV

-1091 VDEVYGDTPPATIT
+1091 VDEP
-1105 KDGKTYELV
+1105 
-1114 RTRTNEGDAPS
+1114 
-1125 NGTVVEG
+1125 
-1132 EQTITY
+1132 
-1138 EYKEK
+1138 
-1143 VETPVVKTGSVVARY
+1143 
-1158 VIEGTETEI
+1158 
-1167 ADDKTVKPTDTP
+1167 
-1179 VDEVYG
+1179 YG

-1415 DDKAVKPTDTPVD
+1415 DDKT
-1428 EVYGDTP
+1428 
-1435 PATITKDGKTYELVR
+1435 
-1450 TRTNEGDAPS
+1450 
-1460 NGTVVEGEQTI
+1460 
-1471 TYEYKEKEET
+1471 
-1481 PVVKTGS
+1481 
-1488 VVARYVIEGTETEI
+1488 
-1502 ADDKSVKPTDTPVD
+1502 VKPTDTPVD

-1547 SNGTVVEGEQTITY
+1547 ENGVVKEGEQTITY
-1561 EYKEVVET
+1561 EYKEKVET

-1664 IPTTPT
+1664 TPN
-1670 TPSQP
+1670 QP

-1695 ILPQTGESTSAL
+1695 ILPETGESTSAL

-1719 VASRRRKEK
+1719 VASRRRKAK

>member
-1 MFKDQ
+1 M
-6 SKKMI
+6 
-11 KKQEYFSLR
+11 R

-32 ATLFMAGAAVESF
+32 ATLFMAGAAVESLLPSQSAI
-45 VAPQVVAYAAEETYS
+45 VYAAETNYYTS
-60 ANGEWTFTDD
+60 STWAFDSSLNG
-70 IPSNNANVNP
+70 NQYVNP
-80 QMTAWAYT
+80 HLNLAPYSGAS
-88 AHTTAESTITEQ
+88 TTIDRQ
-100 DGSTVTVTA
+100 NA
-109 TITPTNG
+109 TS
-116 NEVGVSYLVPGENQA
+116 VGVTTTIEPINSEVPVGISYLVDGSDQSSYA
-131 AYSATPDMLAGTPE
+131 ATADMFVGNPNPTSL
-145 PASIPAMGIYLQPSP
+145 PALGIYVQPSP
-160 STPAAD
+160 NEGGGTFAGKLNFNGRYEAALLTVK
-166 FSEKLN
+166 FSEP
-172 YSGEVENAE
+172 
-181 LTLTFSEEVTNP
+181 VTNP
-193 IIDLSGIGGSG
+193 IIDLSGLGGDG
-204 KAIVD
+204 VINDRA
-209 DVKTGEVFLARG
+209 

-226 NFKLVTPD
+226 VLELMTPNVT
-234 VKLEKITG
+234 LEKASTG
-242 TNLTVTDT
+242 ANLTVANNM
-250 TINVTEKNTYDKAV
+250 IEVTEKNTFNMSVLEAPFYDS
-264 VGNDDM
+264 GEF
-270 YLWDYRLPNLVPAGT
+270 RTPNLVPAGT
-285 GSIRLVGTFKQV
+285 GSVRLNGTFTEVQ
-297 TFKLFHQST
+297 FKLYHQAIPYSA
-306 PFTEYPTETYKT
+306 FPTETYGT
-318 DPVFFNSTSYGD
+318 GSAWFSTTYPEYD
-330 GVNGLNK
+330 GVNGMNK
-337 FWSEK
+337 HWADQYNYIASRGIG
-342 VEDVGNSTTNADLLR
+342 VSNADL
-357 FSVRLSNTKYGSV
+357 FRLSIRLEDAKGSV
-370 IVNYV
+370 VVNYV

-384 EFKDTTNQAVGTAYD
+384 EYKDTTDQVVGTEYNTAVD
-399 TTTDSGT
+399 TGK

-441 ADGSLSEN
+441 ADGSLAAN
-449 AGSFTFGTDT
+449 GTNFNFGTDAVS
-459 PTGTVAEG
+459 GTVAEG

-522 DTSERPSV
+522 ETSERPSV

-539 LVPAGDYNVGT
+539 LVTAGSYTVGT

-556 LTATTKDLGT
+556 LTETTTDLGV
-566 DAVSGEVAEGTKKVT
+566 DAASGEVAEGTKKVT

-588 TGSVVVDYVDTEGN
+588 TGSVVIDYVDTEGN
-602 VLQKQYVDSPE
+602 ELQKQYVDSPE
-613 GTAVGTAYNAEQITG
+613 GTAVGTTYNAEGITG

-656 GEDNNLTETST
+656 GEDNNLTATT
-667 SFGVAPVTGTVAEG
+667 TTLGVAPVTGTVVEG

-705 VDTEGLELKTTVKD
+705 VDTEGLELKSTVKD

-728 YNTKES
+728 YNTKESADEYPETIEKDGVTYKRVVAGTHTVGKTTEDGHLVSSDAAEGTVEEGTKTVTYVYEKVETPVVKTGNVVITYVDTEGLELKATVKDTTDGEVGSTYNTKDS

-828 GEPYGDTPPATITK
+828 DEPYGDTPPATITK

-854 NEGDAPENG
+854 NEGDAPENGVVKEGEQTITYEYKEKVETPVVKTGSVVARYVIDGTEDEIADDKSVKPTDTPVDEPYGDTPPATIEKDGKTYELVRTRTKEGDAPENG

-947 PDNGVVKE
+947 PSNGTVVE

-1004 DEPYGDTPPATIE
+1004 DEP
-1017 KNGKTYELVRT
+1017 
-1028 RTNEG
+1028 
-1033 DAPEN
+1033 
-1038 GVVKEGEQ
+1038 
-1046 TITYEYKE
+1046 
-1054 KVETPVVKTGSV
+1054 
-1066 VARYVIEGTET
+1066 
-1077 EIADDKTVKPTDTP
+1077 
-1091 VDEVYGDTPPATIT
+1091 YGDTPPATIT

-1158 VIEGTETEI
+1158 VIEGTEDEI
-1167 ADDKTVKPTDTP
+1167 ADDKSVKPTDTP
-1179 VDEVYG
+1179 VDEPYG

-1274 TTVGNFEGY
+1274 TSVGNFEGY

-1288 DETGATP
+1288 DEKGATP

-1351 ETTVGNF
+1351 ETSVGNF

-1364 KVDETGATP
+1364 KVDEKGATP

-1391 ETPVVKTGSV
+1391 ETPVAKTGSV
-1401 VARYVIEGTETEIA
+1401 VARYVIEGTE
-1415 DDKAVKPTDTPVD
+1415 D
-1428 EVYGDTP
+1428 
-1435 PATITKDGKTYELVR
+1435 
-1450 TRTNEGDAPS
+1450 
-1460 NGTVVEGEQTI
+1460 
-1471 TYEYKEKEET
+1471 
-1481 PVVKTGS
+1481 
-1488 VVARYVIEGTETEI
+1488 EI

-1561 EYKEVVET
+1561 EYKEKVET

-1633 IPNNAKGKVVEG
+1633 IPNNSKGKVVEG

-1664 IPTTPT
+1664 TPN
-1670 TPSQP
+1670 QP

-1682 VTETTK
+1682 VTETAK

-1695 ILPQTGESTSAL
+1695 ILPETGESTSVL

-1719 VASRRRKEK
+1719 VASRRRKAK

>member
-1 MFKDQ
+1 M
-6 SKKMI
+6 
-11 KKQEYFSLR
+11 R

-32 ATLFMAGAAVESF
+32 ATLFMAGAALETLVVPQAAVVYAD
-45 VAPQVVAYAAEETYS
+45 VADYAINSTWELSDKITSGLQTPRDADLAFSSATATVVKK
-60 ANGEWTFTDD
+60 
-70 IPSNNANVNP
+70 
-80 QMTAWAYT
+80 
-88 AHTTAESTITEQ
+88 
-100 DGSTVTVTA
+100 DGSNVAVHVA
-109 TITPTNG
+109 ITPTNTDQTGSVYVMQG
-116 NEVGVSYLVPGENQA
+116 NNQGV
-131 AYSATPDMLAGTPE
+131 YSATANMFAGETAPATMPALAVMVQTPMSKAPE
-145 PASIPAMGIYLQPSP
+145 RSQELI
-160 STPAAD
+160 D
-166 FSEKLN
+166 KLN
-172 YSGEVENAE
+172 FNGKVDQGF
-181 LTLTFSEEVTNP
+181 LTITFSEAVTNP
-193 IIDLSGIGGSG
+193 IIDISGLGGLGQANS
-204 KAIVD
+204 
-209 DVKTGEVFLARG
+209 TTYARG

-226 NFKLVTPD
+226 DLELLTEGVSLEAASSGANLAITPT
-234 VKLEKITG
+234 KIAVVDRNTY
-242 TNLTVTDT
+242 NHSV
-250 TINVTEKNTYDKAV
+250 VTENQHTGSGNTQSP
-264 VGNDDM
+264 
-270 YLWDYRLPNLVPAGT
+270 RLAPAGA
-285 GSIRLVGTFKQV
+285 GSIRVIGTTKEV
-297 TFKLFHQST
+297 KFKLAHVST
-306 PFTEYPTETYKT
+306 PFSSFSKDAYNT
-318 DPVFFNSTSYGD
+318 GD
-330 GVNGLNK
+330 AYFVNNNNYLADGINGYNK
-337 FWSEK
+337 FWNETY
-342 VEDVGNSTTNADLLR
+342 ETAGRTANNDQFRL
-357 FSVRLSNTKYGSV
+357 SVRLSNTKYGSV
-370 IVNYV
+370 VVNYV

-384 EFKDTTNQAVGTAYD
+384 EFKDTTKQEVGTAYD
-399 TTTDSGT
+399 TTPNTGT

-432 TTATVGTVK
+432 ITATVGTVK
-441 ADGSLSEN
+441 ADGSLATN
-449 AGSFTFGTDT
+449 GANFNYGTDAVS
-459 PTGTVAEG
+459 GVVAEG

-500 TANVAPGTAY
+500 TANVAPGTTY

-522 DTSERPSV
+522 ETSERPSV

-550 VGTDGN
+550 VGKDGN
-556 LTATTKDLGT
+556 LTTTTKDLGT

-613 GTAVGTAYNAEQITG
+613 GTAVGTTYDAEGITG

-656 GEDNNLTETST
+656 GEDNNLTATT
-667 SFGVAPVTGTVAEG
+667 TTLGVAPVTGTVVEG

-694 TPKTGNVVITY
+694 APKTGNVVITY
-705 VDTEGLELKTTVKD
+705 VDTEGLELKATVKD

-728 YNTKES
+728 YNTKDS

-828 GEPYGDTPPATITK
+828 DEPYGDTPPATITK

-927 ITKDGKT
+927 IEKDGKT
-934 YELVRTRTNEGDA
+934 YELVRTRTKEGDA
-947 PDNGVVKE
+947 PENGVVKE

-1004 DEPYGDTPPATIE
+1004 DEP
-1017 KNGKTYELVRT
+1017 
-1028 RTNEG
+1028 
-1033 DAPEN
+1033 
-1038 GVVKEGEQ
+1038 
-1046 TITYEYKE
+1046 
-1054 KVETPVVKTGSV
+1054 
-1066 VARYVIEGTET
+1066 
-1077 EIADDKTVKPTDTP
+1077 
-1091 VDEVYGDTPPATIT
+1091 YGDTPPATIT

-1158 VIEGTETEI
+1158 VIEGTEDEI
-1167 ADDKTVKPTDTP
+1167 ADDKSVKPTDTP
-1179 VDEVYG
+1179 VDEPYG

-1274 TTVGNFEGY
+1274 TSVGNFEGY

-1288 DETGATP
+1288 DEKGATP

-1339 DVVRDGE
+1339 DVVRDGK

-1351 ETTVGNF
+1351 ETSVGNF

-1364 KVDETGATP
+1364 KVDEKGATP

-1391 ETPVVKTGSV
+1391 ETPVAKTGSV
-1401 VARYVIEGTETEIA
+1401 VARYVIEGTE
-1415 DDKAVKPTDTPVD
+1415 D
-1428 EVYGDTP
+1428 
-1435 PATITKDGKTYELVR
+1435 
-1450 TRTNEGDAPS
+1450 
-1460 NGTVVEGEQTI
+1460 
-1471 TYEYKEKEET
+1471 
-1481 PVVKTGS
+1481 
-1488 VVARYVIEGTETEI
+1488 EI

-1561 EYKEVVET
+1561 EYKEKVET

-1586 VDENGNVIKTPVVD
+1586 VDEKGNVIKTPVVD

-1664 IPTTPT
+1664 TPN
-1670 TPSQP
+1670 QP

-1682 VTETTK
+1682 VTETAK

-1695 ILPQTGESTSAL
+1695 ILPETGESTSAL

-1719 VASRRRKEK
+1719 VASRRRKAK